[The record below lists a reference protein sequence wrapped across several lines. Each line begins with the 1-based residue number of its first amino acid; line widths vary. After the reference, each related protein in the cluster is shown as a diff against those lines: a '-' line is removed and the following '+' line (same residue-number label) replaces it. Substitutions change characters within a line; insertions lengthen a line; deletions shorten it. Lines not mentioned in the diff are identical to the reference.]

1 MKRRVT
7 SLLLVLAMLLS
18 MLPAMAFAADETT
31 TGHAITVS
39 GKTEYTTTQGAEL
52 VIKMTDLFT
61 DSEGHSM
68 TYALSG
74 DNLGDHTKLADG
86 SLHFTHPSTGTY
98 TPTITATC
106 ANDSNVTAAA
116 TLTITVNA
124 GEAGDESQYGYDETP
139 QDSVRVWVTI
149 SSDGVPI
156 VGNDE
161 GTVIS
166 HLEVNVPYFDLSL
179 YGLSDYYRYQ
189 TENGSGGY
197 VNDTIVKRPTAL
209 HLYLYMIGVYYLG
222 YTPEQVITGQAQI
235 VGEDGG
241 RGVENMRGEQAYED
255 TSLALNLTGS
265 ATSMYMQ
272 QFWGHDENLM
282 YYRNHVYPLMGPG
295 WGSTADYILLSDDDT
310 IDVAMFSNWNFWTI
324 GAFACFDQDA
334 YSVQPGKSI
343 RFSTMKYDTKSVA
356 DGGTEQTD
364 PITGL
369 TVAVYDKD
377 WTLVDTVEPTMADGS
392 YTYTFPTAG
401 TYYLLAMDP
410 NAGTSDSCYAPA
422 TAKVTVGGGEKPF
435 DPAEYYKNFD
445 FASISFDAEGT
456 DYIYNISESRMNVSH
471 YANPGE
477 KKVYTVTVPK
487 GTETVYVTYPAD
499 FETNIA
505 EYCALFD
512 ADGNVNWS
520 YYAGSD
526 YNYTVTEN
534 GDGSRTIALPAAFLM
549 EKGLY
554 IAAEDNDNSYDY
566 FNCFYFVTGD
576 NTKPGGDT
584 KIAVT
589 GVTLDQDALTVNR
602 GETAALTATVLPAN
616 ATNQKLSWQT
626 GDSKVATVSKGVV
639 TGVGE
644 GETTVTVT
652 TQDGGYTAQCTV
664 TVTDVN
670 KPAVAEDG
678 YYEIAT
684 AAQLKWF
691 ADEVNGGKPELNARL
706 TDDIDL
712 SGICSASSPWTPIG
726 DYSKNAS
733 FRGTFDGQDHK
744 ITGLYLKNNT
754 TDFSNVNN
762 YYKALF
768 GYCDGVTIKNLSVYG
783 EALASSG
790 RYIAGIAGSV
800 HAIYTHRTSIIENC
814 HSYVTMTGTP
824 TNNMLYGYAG
834 IAAAAKDTII
844 RNCSNNADITG
855 YQGYTGGIVA
865 VASNGE
871 TTIENC
877 WNTGNVHLRGWQSD
891 FRGVGGIAGRL
902 ENTATVTNCYNTGN
916 ISFFYKTQRIAQAA
930 GGIVGLVGDTRT
942 SSSTNVTLTGCYSMG
957 EISGE
962 YDDNASMGALV
973 GGSIGDKTT
982 LTAEKCFYLDGAV
995 KTSGKETTTVTV
1007 QGTAFTAEN
1016 GLLAEALGDG
1026 YIDSCPAPVLKGQNA
1041 VAHSDSNSDG
1051 KCDTCGKTMQ
1061 LQGEEMTL
1069 YGRIYGNSVNS
1080 EFTDLVGEGNGVEYT
1095 CRDVEKKN
1103 GLDVLKGVL
1112 DASGYT
1118 YIATATEIT
1127 SITDAAG
1134 VTLANGDESYGPQS
1148 AWVATVNGVSLSE
1161 MSITS
1166 LSKYVLDNINGFDG
1180 DEFVLTFTEC
1190 PKGTDGKHA
1199 DSDSDGKCDT
1209 CGKVL
1214 VEIKVPRLIE
1224 GVSPTKEDTVQV
1236 GKAYL
1241 LSELQTGKVFEG
1253 PAGERIPY
1261 TQLYYQRSTDGGE
1274 TWGERMSFSESLFGG
1289 TTIQITE
1296 LEAGTY
1302 SYRFTAST
1310 DGVHFSTDTWT
1321 LTLKVVKDAPL
1332 NFTVNVGKDY
1342 NYKTNGNVY
1351 PIIKVYPSLG
1361 WNDKGEAIPDKD
1373 NPVKLLY
1380 SNFTS
1385 TLPEGVEEYDPAKG
1399 TLVSDYN
1406 TFYLSVPAGSYYFES
1421 WGWDAEK
1428 KDYTVNLGGMPLTLP
1443 TDSNVDGGAGG
1454 GNTIY
1459 LQCNSFYVNSK
1470 KADNKSYFTADEYY
1484 IKLVCPIMGGN
1495 VTMGTPYTSGS
1506 YAYYPVMLYAAG
1518 NACLYNSYA
1527 YPTIDGYIFTQAINQ
1542 TFRASNSTG
1551 SKSMQISIKLTLTV
1565 TVPSEA
1571 VFDLFFQWN
1580 NFNTTAVETVGGW
1593 TTDSESGTKTAQF
1606 HISKSNSNYTW
1617 RLSDDTHVTEA
1628 GWLASQSANAEMS
1641 FSFAE
1646 NAPTDRLSHDF
1657 TKLGT
1662 QTMLRDEADLQINLD
1677 PTGYAA
1683 FDGTKRVRAYRHW
1696 QLINNDAGNI
1706 MIEPDFHWTVLKDGD
1721 ATVKTVNGGNT
1732 TANWA
1737 DVTAGAK
1744 DSIITVYYDSI
1755 DVNPGNYGSH
1765 GGLFPATQPNRL
1777 GVIVVG
1783 GTGVQHGTADAD
1795 VDFNM
1800 AAGVTTTRSLDW
1812 DYNYDTWFYGAN
1824 ETAPALDFAVKATG
1838 DVAVEYAFVTANA
1851 AMETVMQDYTTVTV
1865 GQDGRYTV
1873 PLADF
1878 RTLGAGKGGTVI
1890 LKMTDETG
1898 VSYRLVRVA
1907 EVTVTA
1913 ENVSNPKEAIMPGDQ
1928 VKLTFRGMYRAVN
1941 KISGVFNPTIF
1952 QPTYYSGDT
1961 KFEGTLGQYQR
1972 MDNAFITV
1980 TIPENIEFAEG
1991 SETAE
1996 VRFTDGYTYGSMY
2009 SAANPFAFL
2018 YAMTDTGT
2026 GTNFNA
2032 VTVNYYMNHYADAV
2046 VTVSRKV
2053 LFDTA
2058 LRMTDEAGTA
2068 LEGVAVTLTGPKGE
2082 TVTAGENGR
2091 YSLGYGAYTYTLIKD
2106 GYVITRGGFSLGSAD
2121 AGKLQD
2127 GVLTLTLAAMP
2138 AAGANPWDGKTK
2150 TEPQKDDSGA
2160 YRIGT
2165 AAELTWYAAS
2175 DGKTAAKLTADIEL
2189 AGFDWTPLAKLYAAF
2204 DGQGHV
2210 IHNLYINSSTYP
2222 VGVFGYLK
2230 TGASVTKLGVTG
2242 DVTCTAKSNAQA
2254 GGIAGYMESGTSITE
2269 CFSTVNVTSKKHAG
2283 GIAGYVNAS
2292 SVISDCY
2299 ATGNIATI
2307 SANECY
2313 LGGIC
2318 GSGWKE
2324 TTGAALTNCYFTGT
2338 VTGSGGTASYV
2349 GGVSCIAKEE
2359 NYTNCY
2365 YLAGTVSG
2373 ESSKYGVTGK
2383 GTAKTTDELKALALT
2398 LGDKFTADRNG
2409 VNSGYPVL
2417 AWQAEPA
2424 LPAATATVDFTA
2436 QAAGAFLLA
2445 PAKNVTV
2452 SGDLAERYGYTDT
2465 IQPEAGV
2472 SALDVL
2478 VKAHE
2483 MIFEEAF
2490 TAETKN
2496 TLLDVSAAG
2505 TTSVIFGEATMSNGF
2520 MVNHMYPHDGTPA
2533 VSGGGY
2539 NGTLLNN
2546 TLVKDSDL
2554 VEFFILQ
2561 DTSYWLDSYG
2571 WFEQNGA
2578 YTRTVTAEAGKA
2590 AELTLKSA
2598 FFMMGYT
2605 YKDLA
2610 AMIADGS
2617 ATESAKLSMVNMQTG
2632 EMTDITGAVTGE
2644 DGKVSLTFAKPGE
2657 YVITAY
2663 MPENEITENDASPLI
2678 LSLTTVTVSEPTI
2691 ILGDVNGDG
2700 KADNLDAALVYAYYN
2715 GKQELSARQQ
2725 TAADVNGDGKV
2736 DNIDAALIYA
2746 LYNGKI
2752 SAFPAGSR

>member
-1 MKRRVT
+1 M
-7 SLLLVLAMLLS
+7 
-18 MLPAMAFAADETT
+18 
-31 TGHAITVS
+31 
-39 GKTEYTTTQGAEL
+39 
-52 VIKMTDLFT
+52 
-61 DSEGHSM
+61 
-68 TYALSG
+68 
-74 DNLGDHTKLADG
+74 
-86 SLHFTHPSTGTY
+86 
-98 TPTITATC
+98 
-106 ANDSNVTAAA
+106 
-116 TLTITVNA
+116 
-124 GEAGDESQYGYDETP
+124 
-139 QDSVRVWVTI
+139 
-149 SSDGVPI
+149 
-156 VGNDE
+156 
-161 GTVIS
+161 
-166 HLEVNVPYFDLSL
+166 
-179 YGLSDYYRYQ
+179 
-189 TENGSGGY
+189 
-197 VNDTIVKRPTAL
+197 
-209 HLYLYMIGVYYLG
+209 
-222 YTPEQVITGQAQI
+222 
-235 VGEDGG
+235 
-241 RGVENMRGEQAYED
+241 
-255 TSLALNLTGS
+255 
-265 ATSMYMQ
+265 
-272 QFWGHDENLM
+272 
-282 YYRNHVYPLMGPG
+282 
-295 WGSTADYILLSDDDT
+295 
-310 IDVAMFSNWNFWTI
+310 
-324 GAFACFDQDA
+324 
-334 YSVQPGKSI
+334 
-343 RFSTMKYDTKSVA
+343 
-356 DGGTEQTD
+356 
-364 PITGL
+364 
-369 TVAVYDKD
+369 
-377 WTLVDTVEPTMADGS
+377 
-392 YTYTFPTAG
+392 
-401 TYYLLAMDP
+401 
-410 NAGTSDSCYAPA
+410 
-422 TAKVTVGGGEKPF
+422 
-435 DPAEYYKNFD
+435 
-445 FASISFDAEGT
+445 
-456 DYIYNISESRMNVSH
+456 
-471 YANPGE
+471 
-477 KKVYTVTVPK
+477 
-487 GTETVYVTYPAD
+487 
-499 FETNIA
+499 
-505 EYCALFD
+505 
-512 ADGNVNWS
+512 
-520 YYAGSD
+520 
-526 YNYTVTEN
+526 
-534 GDGSRTIALPAAFLM
+534 
-549 EKGLY
+549 
-554 IAAEDNDNSYDY
+554 
-566 FNCFYFVTGD
+566 
-576 NTKPGGDT
+576 
-584 KIAVT
+584 
-589 GVTLDQDALTVNR
+589 
-602 GETAALTATVLPAN
+602 
-616 ATNQKLSWQT
+616 
-626 GDSKVATVSKGVV
+626 
-639 TGVGE
+639 
-644 GETTVTVT
+644 
-652 TQDGGYTAQCTV
+652 
-664 TVTDVN
+664 
-670 KPAVAEDG
+670 
-678 YYEIAT
+678 
-684 AAQLKWF
+684 
-691 ADEVNGGKPELNARL
+691 
-706 TDDIDL
+706 
-712 SGICSASSPWTPIG
+712 
-726 DYSKNAS
+726 
-733 FRGTFDGQDHK
+733 
-744 ITGLYLKNNT
+744 
-754 TDFSNVNN
+754 
-762 YYKALF
+762 
-768 GYCDGVTIKNLSVYG
+768 
-783 EALASSG
+783 
-790 RYIAGIAGSV
+790 
-800 HAIYTHRTSIIENC
+800 
-814 HSYVTMTGTP
+814 
-824 TNNMLYGYAG
+824 
-834 IAAAAKDTII
+834 
-844 RNCSNNADITG
+844 
-855 YQGYTGGIVA
+855 
-865 VASNGE
+865 
-871 TTIENC
+871 
-877 WNTGNVHLRGWQSD
+877 
-891 FRGVGGIAGRL
+891 GGIAGNL
-902 ENTATVTNCYNTGN
+902 ENTATVTNCYNTGK
-916 ISFFYKTQRIAQAA
+916 ISFYYRTQRIAQAA
-930 GGIVGLVGDTRT
+930 GGIVGLVGDTST

-962 YDDNASMGALV
+962 YDDKASMGALV
-973 GGSIGDKTT
+973 GGIIGDNTT
-982 LTAEKCFYLDGAV
+982 LAAEKCFYRDGAV
-995 KTSGKETTTVTV
+995 KTSGAETTTVTV
-1007 QGTAFTAEN
+1007 QGTAFTAAD
-1016 GLLAEALGDG
+1016 GLSAEALGDA
-1026 YIDSCPAPVLKGQNA
+1026 YTDSCPAPVLSWQTA
-1041 VAHSDSNSDG
+1041 VAHS
-1051 KCDTCGKTMQ
+1051 
-1061 LQGEEMTL
+1061 
-1069 YGRIYGNSVNS
+1069 
-1080 EFTDLVGEGNGVEYT
+1080 
-1095 CRDVEKKN
+1095 
-1103 GLDVLKGVL
+1103 
-1112 DASGYT
+1112 
-1118 YIATATEIT
+1118 
-1127 SITDAAG
+1127 
-1134 VTLANGDESYGPQS
+1134 
-1148 AWVATVNGVSLSE
+1148 
-1161 MSITS
+1161 
-1166 LSKYVLDNINGFDG
+1166 
-1180 DEFVLTFTEC
+1180 
-1190 PKGTDGKHA
+1190 

-1261 TQLYYQRSTDGGE
+1261 TQLYYQRSADGGE
-1274 TWGERMSFSESLFGG
+1274 TWGERMTFSESLFGG

-1342 NYKTNGNVY
+1342 NYRTNGNVY

-1361 WNDKGEAIPDKD
+1361 WNDKGEAIPDKG
-1373 NPVKLLY
+1373 NPVTLLY

-1385 TLPEGVEEYDPAKG
+1385 TLPEGAEEYDPAKG

-1421 WGWDAEK
+1421 WGWDAEAH
-1428 KDYTVNLGGMPLTLP
+1428 DYTVNLGGMPLTLP
-1443 TDSNVDGGAGG
+1443 TDSNVDGGTGG

-1459 LQCNSFYVNSK
+1459 LQCNSFYVKSK
-1470 KADNKSYFTADEYY
+1470 KADNKSYFTAGEYY

-1527 YPTIDGYIFTQAINQ
+1527 YPTIDGYIFNQVSNQ
-1542 TFRASNSTG
+1542 TFKASNSAG
-1551 SKSMQISIKLTLTV
+1551 SKNMTISIKLTLTV

-1580 NFNTTAVETVGGW
+1580 NFNTTAVETAGGW

-1706 MIEPDFHWTVLKDGD
+1706 MVEPDFHWNVLADGD

-1800 AAGVTTTRSLDW
+1800 AAGVTTTRSMDW

-1824 ETAPALDFAVKATG
+1824 ETAPALDFAVRATG

-1865 GQDGRYTV
+1865 GQGDRYTV

-1972 MDNAFITV
+1972 MDNASITV

-2046 VTVSRKV
+2046 ITVSRKV

-2058 LRMTDEAGTA
+2058 LRMTDETGAA
-2068 LEGVAVTLTGPKGE
+2068 LDGVAVTLTGPKGE

-2121 AGKLQD
+2121 AEKLQD

-2165 AAELTWYAAS
+2165 AAELAWYAAS

-2189 AGFDWTPLAKLYAAF
+2189 AGFDWTPLKNLYAAF

-2210 IHNLYINSSTYP
+2210 IHNLYINSSSYP
-2222 VGVFGYLK
+2222 AGVFGYVK

-2254 GGIAGYMESGTSITE
+2254 GGIAGYMESDTSITE

-2307 SANECY
+2307 SANECF

-2318 GSGWKE
+2318 ASGYSYA
-2324 TTGAALTNCYFTGT
+2324 TGAALTNCYFTGT
-2338 VTGSGGTASYV
+2338 VTGSGGNASYV
-2349 GGVSCIAKEE
+2349 GGVSCNKTEAS
-2359 NYTNCY
+2359 YTNCY
-2365 YLAGTVSG
+2365 YRAGTVSG
-2373 ESSKYGVTGK
+2373 ESPKYGVTGK
-2383 GTAKTTDELKALALT
+2383 GTAKTADELKALAPT

-2409 VNSGYPVL
+2409 INSGYPVL

-2505 TTSVIFGEATMSNGF
+2505 TASVIFGEATMSNGF

-2546 TLVKDSDL
+2546 TLVKDGDL

-2578 YTRTVTAEAGKA
+2578 YTRTVTAEAGKT

-2617 ATESAKLSMVNMQTG
+2617 ATEGAKISMVNMQTG
-2632 EMTDITGAVTGE
+2632 EMTDITGAVTDKE
-2644 DGKVSLTFAKPGE
+2644 GKVSLTFAKPGE

-2691 ILGDVNGDG
+2691 ILGDVNNDG

>member
-39 GKTEYTTTQGAEL
+39 ENTSFTTTQGALLEVKMSEL
-52 VIKMTDLFT
+52 FQ
-61 DSEGHSM
+61 DSEGHDM
-68 TYALSG
+68 TYTLSEG
-74 DNLGDHTKLADG
+74 DYGTQTGIKQKDG
-86 SLHFTHPSTGTY
+86 AWELSFTNPNTGTY

-106 ANDSNVTAAA
+106 ANDSSVTAAA

-156 VGNDE
+156 IGRD
-161 GTVIS
+161 GTVLS
-166 HLEVNVPYFDLSL
+166 HLEVNVPYFDLENQ
-179 YGLSDYYRYQ
+179 GLSDFYRYG
-189 TENGSGGY
+189 TENGSGSY
-197 VNDTIVKRPTAL
+197 VNDKIIMRPTAL

-222 YTPEQVITGQAQI
+222 CTPEQVTTGQAEI
-235 VGEDGG
+235 VGADGS
-241 RGVENMRGEQAYED
+241 RGVENMLGVPAYED
-255 TSLALNLTGS
+255 TSLALNITGS

-295 WGSTADYILLSDDDT
+295 WGSTADYVLLSDDDT
-310 IDVAMFSNWNFWTI
+310 IDLAMFSNWNFWTI

-334 YSVQPGKSI
+334 YSAQPGKSI

-356 DGGTEQTD
+356 DGGTEQTE

-369 TVAVYDKD
+369 TVAVYNEN
-377 WTLVDTVEPTMADGS
+377 WEEVAVVEPITAGGSS
-392 YTYTFPTAG
+392 YTYTFATEG

-435 DPAEYYKNFD
+435 DPAEYYKDFD
-445 FASISFDAEGT
+445 FASITLDPAGT
-456 DYIYNISESRMNVSH
+456 DYIYNIAESKMHVAHFN
-471 YANPGE
+471 NPGD

-534 GDGSRTIALPAAFLM
+534 GNGSRTIALPAAFLM

-554 IAAEDNDNSYDY
+554 IAAEDNDNNYEY
-566 FNCFYFVTGD
+566 FNCFYFVTGE

-584 KIAVT
+584 TVSVT
-589 GVTLDQDALTVNR
+589 GVKLDRDALTVNR

-626 GDSKVATVSKGVV
+626 GDSTIATVNKGTV
-639 TGVGE
+639 TGIGE
-644 GETTVTVT
+644 GKTTVTVT

-691 ADEVNGGKPELNARL
+691 ADEVNGGKPALNARL

-712 SGICSASSPWTPIG
+712 SSVCSKRSPWTPIG
-726 DYSKNAS
+726 DHAS
-733 FRGTFDGQDHK
+733 NKDYRGTFDGQDHK
-744 ITGLYLKNNT
+744 ITGLYLENT
-754 TDFSNVNN
+754 GTFNSVSS
-762 YYKALF
+762 YYTGLF
-768 GYCDGVTIKNLSVYG
+768 GLCDGATVKNLSVYG
-783 EALASSG
+783 EAKAIT
-790 RYIAGIAGSV
+790 RYVAGIVGRACGVS
-800 HAIYTHRTSIIENC
+800 THRTATIENC
-814 HSYVTMTGTP
+814 HNYVTLTGEA
-824 TNNMLYGYAG
+824 TNNQIYGHAG
-834 IAAAAKDTII
+834 VVATAQDTVI
-844 RNCSNNADITG
+844 RGCSNNADITG
-855 YQGYTGGIVA
+855 YEGYTGGIVA
-865 VASNGE
+865 VASHGK
-871 TTIENC
+871 TTVENC
-877 WNTGNVHLRGWQSD
+877 WNTGKIHLHGWQSG
-891 FRGVGGIAGRL
+891 FRGVGGIAGHL
-902 ENTATVTNCYNTGN
+902 ENTATITNCYNTGN
-916 ISFFYKTQRIAQAA
+916 ISFYYRTQRIAQAA
-930 GGIVGLVGDTRT
+930 GGIVGYVGGT
-942 SSSTNVTLTGCYSMG
+942 SGTHSIALTGCYSMG
-957 EISGE
+957 EVSGE
-962 YDDNASMGALV
+962 YDDNAKLGALV
-973 GGSIGDKTT
+973 GEVATTGTT
-982 LTAEKCFYLDGAV
+982 LAVSKCFYLDSAV
-995 KTSGKETTTVTV
+995 QTSGAETTTVTV

-1026 YIDSCPAPVLKGQNA
+1026 YIDSCPAPVLKGQTA
-1041 VAHSDSNSDG
+1041 VAHS
-1051 KCDTCGKTMQ
+1051 
-1061 LQGEEMTL
+1061 
-1069 YGRIYGNSVNS
+1069 
-1080 EFTDLVGEGNGVEYT
+1080 
-1095 CRDVEKKN
+1095 
-1103 GLDVLKGVL
+1103 
-1112 DASGYT
+1112 
-1118 YIATATEIT
+1118 
-1127 SITDAAG
+1127 
-1134 VTLANGDESYGPQS
+1134 
-1148 AWVATVNGVSLSE
+1148 
-1161 MSITS
+1161 
-1166 LSKYVLDNINGFDG
+1166 
-1180 DEFVLTFTEC
+1180 
-1190 PKGTDGKHA
+1190 

-1214 VEIKVPRLIE
+1214 VEIKVPRLKE

-1253 PAGERIPY
+1253 PEGERIPY

-1274 TWGERMSFSESLFGG
+1274 TWGERMTFSESLFGG

-1332 NFTVNVGKDY
+1332 NFTVNVGRDY
-1342 NYKTNGNVY
+1342 NYSKNGNVY

-1361 WNDKGEAIPDKD
+1361 WNDKGEAIPDRD
-1373 NPVKLLY
+1373 NPVTLLY

-1385 TLPEGVEEYDPAKG
+1385 TLPEGAEAYDPAKG

-1421 WGWDAEK
+1421 WGWDAEAQ
-1428 KDYTVNLGGMPLTLP
+1428 DYTVNLGGMPLTLP

-1459 LQCNSFYVNSK
+1459 LQCNSFYVESK
-1470 KADNKSYFTADEYY
+1470 KTDNTYFTADEYY
-1484 IKLVCPIMGGN
+1484 IKLDCPIMGGSA
-1495 VTMGTPYTSGS
+1495 TMGEPYVKGNYT
-1506 YAYYPVMLYAAG
+1506 YYPTMLYAGG

-1527 YPTIDGYIFTQAINQ
+1527 YPKIEGYIFTQAINQ
-1542 TFRASNSTG
+1542 TFQASYSAG
-1551 SKSMQISIKLTLTV
+1551 RKSMKINTAVELIV
-1565 TVPSEA
+1565 TVPEKA
-1571 VFDLFFQWN
+1571 DFGLYFQWN
-1580 NFNTTAVETVGGW
+1580 NFNTTAVETIGGW
-1593 TTDSESGTKTAQF
+1593 TADSESGTKTAQF
-1606 HISKSNSNYTW
+1606 HISKSNGNYTW

-1628 GWLASQSANAEMS
+1628 GWLASQSKDAEMS

-1657 TKLGT
+1657 SKLGSVT
-1662 QTMLRDEADLQINLD
+1662 STRDEADLQINLD

-1696 QLINNDAGNI
+1696 QLINSDAGNI
-1706 MIEPDFHWTVLKDGD
+1706 MVEPDFHWTVLADGD

-1755 DVNPGNYGSH
+1755 DVNPGKYGSH
-1765 GGLFPATQPNRL
+1765 GGFYPATQPNRL

-1838 DVAVEYAFVTANA
+1838 DVTVEYAFVTANT

-1890 LKMTDETG
+1890 LKMTDDTG
-1898 VSYRLVRVA
+1898 VSYRLVRAA

-1913 ENVSNPKEAIMPGDQ
+1913 ENVSNPKEDIMPGDQ
-1928 VKLTFRGMYRAVN
+1928 VKLTWTGMYRAVN
-1941 KISGVFNPTIF
+1941 KISGVFNPTNF
-1952 QPTYYSGDT
+1952 KPTYYSGDT
-1961 KFEGTLGQYQR
+1961 KFEGSLGQYQR
-1972 MDNAFITV
+1972 MDNASITV

-2046 VTVSRKV
+2046 ITVSRKV

-2058 LRMTDEAGTA
+2058 LRITDEAGTA
-2068 LEGVAVTLTGPKGE
+2068 LEGVTVALTGPKGE

-2121 AGKLQD
+2121 AEKLQD

-2138 AAGANPWDGKTK
+2138 AAGADPWDGKTK
-2150 TEPQKDDSGA
+2150 TQPQKDDSGA

-2165 AAELTWYAAS
+2165 AAELAWYAAS

-2210 IHNLYINSSTYP
+2210 IHNLYINSSSYP
-2222 VGVFGYLK
+2222 LGLFGYVK

-2242 DVTCTAKSNAQA
+2242 DVICTAKSNAQA
-2254 GGIAGYMESGTSITE
+2254 GGIAGFMESDTSITE

-2307 SANECY
+2307 SANECF

-2318 GSGWKE
+2318 ASGYSYA
-2324 TTGAALTNCYFTGT
+2324 TGAALTNCYFTGT

-2349 GGVSCIAKEE
+2349 GGVSCNKTEAS
-2359 NYTNCY
+2359 YTNCY

-2383 GTAKTTDELKALALT
+2383 GTAKTADELKALAPT

-2409 VNSGYPVL
+2409 VNRGYPVL
-2417 AWQAEPA
+2417 AWQ
-2424 LPAATATVDFTA
+2424 LPIV
-2436 QAAGAFLLA
+2436 
-2445 PAKNVTV
+2445 
-2452 SGDLAERYGYTDT
+2452 
-2465 IQPEAGV
+2465 
-2472 SALDVL
+2472 
-2478 VKAHE
+2478 
-2483 MIFEEAF
+2483 
-2490 TAETKN
+2490 
-2496 TLLDVSAAG
+2496 
-2505 TTSVIFGEATMSNGF
+2505 
-2520 MVNHMYPHDGTPA
+2520 
-2533 VSGGGY
+2533 
-2539 NGTLLNN
+2539 
-2546 TLVKDSDL
+2546 
-2554 VEFFILQ
+2554 
-2561 DTSYWLDSYG
+2561 
-2571 WFEQNGA
+2571 
-2578 YTRTVTAEAGKA
+2578 
-2590 AELTLKSA
+2590 
-2598 FFMMGYT
+2598 
-2605 YKDLA
+2605 
-2610 AMIADGS
+2610 
-2617 ATESAKLSMVNMQTG
+2617 
-2632 EMTDITGAVTGE
+2632 
-2644 DGKVSLTFAKPGE
+2644 
-2657 YVITAY
+2657 
-2663 MPENEITENDASPLI
+2663 
-2678 LSLTTVTVSEPTI
+2678 
-2691 ILGDVNGDG
+2691 LGDVNGDG

-2715 GKQELSARQQ
+2715 GKQELSAQQ
-2725 TAADVNGDGKV
+2725 LAAADVNGDGKA
-2736 DNIDAALIYA
+2736 DNLDAALIYA
-2746 LYNGKI
+2746 FYNGKI
-2752 SAFPAGSR
+2752 TAFPAK

>member
-39 GKTEYTTTQGAEL
+39 ENTSFTTKQGAEL

-61 DSEGHSM
+61 DGGGHSM

-106 ANDSNVTAAA
+106 ANDATVTAEA
-116 TLTITVNA
+116 TLKITVEA
-124 GEAGDESQYGYDETP
+124 GEKGDESQYGYDETP

-156 VGNDE
+156 VGNE

-166 HLEVNVPYFDLSL
+166 HLEVNVPYFDLGL
-179 YGLSDYYRYQ
+179 YGLADYYRYQ

-222 YTPEQVITGQAQI
+222 YTPEEVITGQAEI
-235 VGEDGG
+235 VGANGG
-241 RGVENMRGEQAYED
+241 KGVENMLGETAYED

-310 IDVAMFSNWNFWTI
+310 IDLAMFSNWNFWTI

-392 YTYTFPTAG
+392 DYTYTFATKG

-410 NAGTSDSCYAPA
+410 SAGTSDSCYAPA
-422 TAKVTVGGGEKPF
+422 TAKVTVGGGEKTF
-435 DPAEYYKNFD
+435 DPAEYYKDFD
-445 FASISFDAEGT
+445 FASITLDPAGT
-456 DYIYNISESRMNVSH
+456 EYVYNIAASVVNVNGGMSQ
-471 YANPGE
+471 NQGE
-477 KKVYTVTVPK
+477 KKVYTVTIPAD
-487 GTETVYVTYPAD
+487 TEFVYVTYPAD
-499 FETNIA
+499 FEETIVS
-505 EYCALFD
+505 YCAFFNME
-512 ADGNVNWS
+512 GEENWS
-520 YYAGSD
+520 ISSSD
-526 YNYTVTEN
+526 FAVTEN
-534 GDGSRTIALPAAFLM
+534 EDGTHTITLPAAFCM
-549 EKGLY
+549 ENDTC
-554 IAAEDNDNSYDY
+554 IALENSAYNY
-566 FNCFYFVTGD
+566 FNSFYFVTGD

-602 GETAALTATVLPAN
+602 GETAALTATVLPVN
-616 ATNQKLSWQT
+616 ATNQKLTWQT
-626 GDSKVATVSKGVV
+626 GDRTIATVNKGTV
-639 TGVGE
+639 TGIGE

-712 SGICSASSPWTPIG
+712 SRVCSTSSPWTPIG
-726 DYSKNAS
+726 DHAS
-733 FRGTFDGQDHK
+733 NKDYRGTFDGGNHK
-744 ITGLYLKNNT
+744 ITGLYLENKGTFNNG
-754 TDFSNVNN
+754 SS
-762 YYKALF
+762 YYTGLF
-768 GYCDGVTIKNLSVYG
+768 GLCDGATVKNLSVYG
-783 EALASSG
+783 EAKAIT
-790 RYIAGIAGSV
+790 RYVAGIVGRACGVS
-800 HAIYTHRTSIIENC
+800 THRTTTIENC
-814 HSYVTMTGTP
+814 HNFVTLTGSP
-824 TNNMLYGYAG
+824 TNDQIYGHAG
-834 IAAAAKDTII
+834 VVATAQDAVI
-844 RNCSNNADITG
+844 RGCSNRADITG
-855 YQGYTGGIVA
+855 YEGYTGGVVA

-877 WNTGNVHLRGWQSD
+877 WNTGNIHLRGWQSD

-902 ENTATVTNCYNTGN
+902 ENTATVTNCYNTGK
-916 ISFFYKTQRIAQAA
+916 ISFYYRTQRIAQAA
-930 GGIVGLVGDTRT
+930 GGLVGLVGSTST

-962 YDDNASMGALV
+962 YDDNAKLGGLV
-973 GGSIGDKTT
+973 GEVATTGTT
-982 LTAEKCFYLDGAV
+982 LTVSKCFYLDGAV

-1016 GLLAEALGDG
+1016 GLLAEALGNG
-1026 YIDSCPAPVLKGQNA
+1026 YIDSCPAPVLKGQTA
-1041 VAHSDSNSDG
+1041 VAHS
-1051 KCDTCGKTMQ
+1051 
-1061 LQGEEMTL
+1061 
-1069 YGRIYGNSVNS
+1069 
-1080 EFTDLVGEGNGVEYT
+1080 
-1095 CRDVEKKN
+1095 
-1103 GLDVLKGVL
+1103 
-1112 DASGYT
+1112 
-1118 YIATATEIT
+1118 
-1127 SITDAAG
+1127 
-1134 VTLANGDESYGPQS
+1134 
-1148 AWVATVNGVSLSE
+1148 
-1161 MSITS
+1161 
-1166 LSKYVLDNINGFDG
+1166 
-1180 DEFVLTFTEC
+1180 
-1190 PKGTDGKHA
+1190 

-1253 PAGERIPY
+1253 PEGERIPY
-1261 TQLYYQRSTDGGE
+1261 TQLYYQRSADGGE
-1274 TWGERMSFSESLFGG
+1274 TWGERMTFSESLFGG

-1302 SYRFTAST
+1302 IYRFTAST

-1321 LTLKVVKDAPL
+1321 LTLTVEKNPMM
-1332 NFTVNVGKDY
+1332 NFSFYVGKDY
-1342 NYKTNGNVY
+1342 TGGY
-1351 PIIKVYPSLG
+1351 PIIK
-1361 WNDKGEAIPDKD
+1361 
-1373 NPVKLLY
+1373 LY
-1380 SNFTS
+1380 SVATDAAGNETLGEEITGCFRYSDFTA
-1385 TLPEGVEEYDPAKG
+1385 TLPEGTEEYDPAQG
-1399 TLVSDYN
+1399 TLVENYQMFYAPLRAGRYAYRAFAKN
-1406 TFYLSVPAGSYYFES
+1406 TDTGEYDVA
-1421 WGWDAEK
+1421 
-1428 KDYTVNLGGMPLTLP
+1428 LGGMIVDLP
-1443 TDSNVDGGAGG
+1443 TDGNVDGNAGG
-1454 GNTIY
+1454 GTSIY
-1459 LQCNSFYVNSK
+1459 LQCNSFYVSSK
-1470 KADNKSYFTADEYY
+1470 KADNKSYFTAKDYH
-1484 IKLVCPIMGGN
+1484 VRVDCPIMKTSCVMGDPYVKGN
-1495 VTMGTPYTSGS
+1495 YT
-1506 YAYYPVMLYAAG
+1506 YYPTMLYAGG

-1527 YPTIDGYIFTQAINQ
+1527 YPDIDGYIFTQAINQ
-1542 TFRASNSTG
+1542 TFQASYFAGTKN
-1551 SKSMQISIKLTLTV
+1551 LTINTAVELTV
-1565 TVPSEA
+1565 TVPEKA
-1571 VFDLFFQWN
+1571 DFGLYFQWN
-1580 NFNTTAVETVGGW
+1580 NFNTTEVEPVGKTEDYDGW
-1593 TTDSESGTKTAQF
+1593 SYKEGTKKATYQ
-1606 HISKSNSNYTW
+1606 ISKSNGNYTW

-1628 GWLASQSANAEMS
+1628 GWLASQSKDAEMS

-1657 TKLGT
+1657 TKLGSAT
-1662 QTMLRDEADLQINLD
+1662 STRDEADLQINLD

-1800 AAGVTTTRSLDW
+1800 AAGVTTTRSMDW

-1824 ETAPALDFAVKATG
+1824 ETAPALDFAVRATG
-1838 DVAVEYAFVTANA
+1838 DVTVEYAFVTANA

-1873 PLADF
+1873 PLAGF

-1898 VSYRLVRVA
+1898 VSYRLIRVA
-1907 EVTVTA
+1907 EVTFTA

-1941 KISGVFNPTIF
+1941 KISGVFNPTTF
-1952 QPTYYSGDT
+1952 QPTYYSGGT
-1961 KFEGTLGQYQR
+1961 KHEGTLGQYQR
-1972 MDNAFITV
+1972 MDNASITV

-2046 VTVSRKV
+2046 ITVSRKV

-2121 AGKLQD
+2121 AEKLQD

-2165 AAELTWYAAS
+2165 AAELAWYAAS

-2210 IHNLYINSSTYP
+2210 IHNLYINSSSYP
-2222 VGVFGYLK
+2222 VGLFGYVK

-2242 DVTCTAKSNAQA
+2242 DVICTAKSNAQA
-2254 GGIAGYMESGTSITE
+2254 GSIAGFMESDTSITE
-2269 CFSTVNVTSKKHAG
+2269 CFSKVNVTSKKHGG

-2338 VTGSGGTASYV
+2338 VTGSGGNASYV
-2349 GGVSCIAKEE
+2349 GGVSCNKTEAS
-2359 NYTNCY
+2359 YTNCY

-2373 ESSKYGVTGK
+2373 ESPKYGVTGK
-2383 GTAKTTDELKALALT
+2383 GTAKTADELKALAPT

-2490 TAETKN
+2490 TAEAKN

-2546 TLVKDSDL
+2546 TLVKDGDL

-2617 ATESAKLSMVNMQTG
+2617 ATESAKLSTVNMQTG

-2700 KADNLDAALVYAYYN
+2700 KADNQDAALVYAYYN
-2715 GKQELSARQQ
+2715 GRQAFSAQQ
-2725 TAADVNGDGKV
+2725 LAAADVNGDGKV
-2736 DNIDAALIYA
+2736 DNQDAALIYA
-2746 LYNGKI
+2746 YYNGKI
-2752 SAFPAGSR
+2752 TAFPAASK

>member
-18 MLPAMAFAADETT
+18 MLPAMAFAADGTT

-39 GKTEYTTTQGAEL
+39 ENTSFTTKQGAEL

-61 DSEGHSM
+61 DGEGHSM

-106 ANDSNVTAAA
+106 ASDATVTAEA
-116 TLTITVNA
+116 TLKITVEA
-124 GEAGDESQYGYDETP
+124 GEKGDERQYGYDETP
-139 QDSVRVWVTI
+139 QDSVKVWVTI

-156 VGNDE
+156 VGNE

-166 HLEVNVPYFDLSL
+166 HLEVNVPYFDLGL
-179 YGLSDYYRYQ
+179 YGLDDYYRYQ
-189 TENGSGGY
+189 TENGSGSY
-197 VNDTIVKRPTAL
+197 VDTEIVRRPTAL

-222 YTPEQVITGQAQI
+222 YTPEEVITGQAQI
-235 VGEDGG
+235 VGADGS
-241 RGVENMRGEQAYED
+241 RGVENMRGEPAYED

-392 YTYTFPTAG
+392 DYTYTFATEG

-445 FASISFDAEGT
+445 FASITLNSAGT
-456 DYIYNISESRMNVSH
+456 EYVYNIAASQMYVKH
-471 YANPGE
+471 FANPGE
-477 KKVYTVTVPK
+477 KKGYTVTVPK

-512 ADGNVNWS
+512 ADGNVSWS

-526 YNYTVTEN
+526 YQYTVTEN

-554 IAAEDNDNSYDY
+554 IAAEDNDNSYEY

-589 GVTLDQDALTVNR
+589 GVKLDQNALTVNR

-626 GDSKVATVSKGVV
+626 GDRTIATVNKGTV
-639 TGVGE
+639 TGIGE

-652 TQDGGYTAQCTV
+652 TQDGGHTAQCTV

-691 ADEVNGGKPELNARL
+691 ADEVNGGSNALNARL

-712 SGICSASSPWTPIG
+712 SSVCSASSPWTPIG

-865 VASNGE
+865 DASNG
-871 TTIENC
+871 TVTIENC

-902 ENTATVTNCYNTGN
+902 ENTATVTNCYNTGK
-916 ISFFYKTQRIAQAA
+916 ISFYYRTQRIAQAA
-930 GGIVGLVGDTRT
+930 GGLVGLVGGTRT

-973 GGSIGDKTT
+973 GGIIGDNTT
-982 LTAEKCFYLDGAV
+982 LAAEKCFYLDGAV

-1007 QGTAFTAEN
+1007 RGTAFTAEN

-1080 EFTDLVGEGNGVEYT
+1080 EFTDLAGEGNGVEYT

-1199 DSDSDGKCDT
+1199 DGDNDGKCDT

-1261 TQLYYQRSTDGGE
+1261 TQLYYQRSADGGK
-1274 TWGERMSFSESLFGG
+1274 TWGERMTFSESLFGG

-1302 SYRFTAST
+1302 SYRFTASM

-1321 LTLKVVKDAPL
+1321 LTLTVEKNPMM
-1332 NFTVNVGKDY
+1332 NFSFYVGKDY
-1342 NYKTNGNVY
+1342 TGGY
-1351 PIIKVYPSLG
+1351 PIIK
-1361 WNDKGEAIPDKD
+1361 
-1373 NPVKLLY
+1373 LY
-1380 SNFTS
+1380 SVATDAAGNETLGEEITGCFRYSDFTA
-1385 TLPEGVEEYDPAKG
+1385 TLPEGTEEYDPAQG
-1399 TLVSDYN
+1399 TLVENYQM
-1406 TFYLSVPAGSYYFES
+1406 FYAPLRAGRYAYRAFAKNADTGEY
-1421 WGWDAEK
+1421 DVA
-1428 KDYTVNLGGMPLTLP
+1428 LGGMIVDLP
-1443 TDSNVDGGAGG
+1443 TDGNVDGNAGG
-1454 GNTIY
+1454 GTSIY
-1459 LQCNSFYVNSK
+1459 LQCNSFYVSSK
-1470 KADNKSYFTADEYY
+1470 KADNKSYFTAKDYH
-1484 IKLVCPIMGGN
+1484 VRVDCPIMKTSCVMGDPYVKGN
-1495 VTMGTPYTSGS
+1495 YT
-1506 YAYYPVMLYAAG
+1506 YYPTMLYAGG

-1527 YPTIDGYIFTQAINQ
+1527 YPDIDGYIFTQAINQ
-1542 TFRASNSTG
+1542 TFGAGYFAGTKN
-1551 SKSMQISIKLTLTV
+1551 LTINTAVELTV
-1565 TVPSEA
+1565 TVPEEA
-1571 VFDLFFQWN
+1571 DFGLYFQWN
-1580 NFNTTAVETVGGW
+1580 NFNTTEVEPMDKTEDYDGW
-1593 TTDSESGTKTAQF
+1593 SYKEGTKKATYQ
-1606 HISKSNSNYTW
+1606 ISKSNGNYTW

-1628 GWLASQSANAEMS
+1628 GWLASQSKDAEMS

-1706 MIEPDFHWTVLKDGD
+1706 MVEPDFHWNVLADGD

-1824 ETAPALDFAVKATG
+1824 ETAPALDFAVRATG

-1907 EVTVTA
+1907 EVTFTA
-1913 ENVSNPKEAIMPGDQ
+1913 ENVSNPKEAIMPGDE

-1952 QPTYYSGDT
+1952 KPTYYSGDT
-1961 KFEGTLGQYQR
+1961 KFEGSLGQYQR

-2018 YAMTDTGT
+2018 YTMTDTGT

-2058 LRMTDEAGTA
+2058 LRMTDETGAA

-2082 TVTAGENGR
+2082 AVTAGENGR

-2121 AGKLQD
+2121 AEKLQD

-2165 AAELTWYAAS
+2165 AAELAWYAAS

-2189 AGFDWTPLAKLYAAF
+2189 AGFDWTPLKYLYAAF

-2210 IHNLYINSSTYP
+2210 IRNLYINSSSYP
-2222 VGVFGYLK
+2222 AGVFGYLK

-2254 GGIAGYMESGTSITE
+2254 GGIAGYMESDTSITE

-2283 GIAGYVNAS
+2283 GIAGYVANNA
-2292 SVISDCY
+2292 VISDCY

-2307 SANECY
+2307 SANECF

-2318 GSGWKE
+2318 ASGYSYA
-2324 TTGAALTNCYFTGT
+2324 TGAALTNCYFTGT

-2349 GGVSCIAKEE
+2349 GGVSCNKTEAS
-2359 NYTNCY
+2359 YTNCY

-2383 GTAKTTDELKALALT
+2383 GTAKTADELKALALT

-2409 VNSGYPVL
+2409 VNRGYPVL
-2417 AWQAEPA
+2417 AWQ
-2424 LPAATATVDFTA
+2424 LPIV
-2436 QAAGAFLLA
+2436 
-2445 PAKNVTV
+2445 
-2452 SGDLAERYGYTDT
+2452 
-2465 IQPEAGV
+2465 
-2472 SALDVL
+2472 
-2478 VKAHE
+2478 
-2483 MIFEEAF
+2483 
-2490 TAETKN
+2490 
-2496 TLLDVSAAG
+2496 
-2505 TTSVIFGEATMSNGF
+2505 
-2520 MVNHMYPHDGTPA
+2520 
-2533 VSGGGY
+2533 
-2539 NGTLLNN
+2539 
-2546 TLVKDSDL
+2546 
-2554 VEFFILQ
+2554 
-2561 DTSYWLDSYG
+2561 
-2571 WFEQNGA
+2571 
-2578 YTRTVTAEAGKA
+2578 
-2590 AELTLKSA
+2590 
-2598 FFMMGYT
+2598 
-2605 YKDLA
+2605 
-2610 AMIADGS
+2610 
-2617 ATESAKLSMVNMQTG
+2617 
-2632 EMTDITGAVTGE
+2632 
-2644 DGKVSLTFAKPGE
+2644 
-2657 YVITAY
+2657 
-2663 MPENEITENDASPLI
+2663 
-2678 LSLTTVTVSEPTI
+2678 
-2691 ILGDVNGDG
+2691 LGDVNNDG

-2725 TAADVNGDGKV
+2725 TAADVNGDGKA
-2736 DNIDAALIYA
+2736 DNLDAALIYA
-2746 LYNGKI
+2746 FYNGKI
-2752 SAFPAGSR
+2752 TAFPAASK

>member
-39 GKTEYTTTQGAEL
+39 ENTSFTTKQGAEL

-61 DSEGHSM
+61 DGGGHSM

-74 DNLGDHTKLADG
+74 DNLGDHTKIAEG
-86 SLHFTHPSTGTY
+86 SLHFTNPNMGEY
-98 TPTITATC
+98 KPTITATC
-106 ANDSNVTAAA
+106 TEGTTESV
-116 TLTITVNA
+116 TLTITVGA
-124 GEAGDESQYGYDETP
+124 GEKGDERQYGYNETP

-156 VGNDE
+156 RGNE

-166 HLEVNVPYFDLSL
+166 HLEVNVPYFDLGL
-179 YGLSDYYRYQ
+179 YGLDDFYRYH
-189 TENGSGGY
+189 TEGGSGSY
-197 VNDTIVKRPTAL
+197 VDDQVVKRPTAL

-222 YTPEQVITGQAQI
+222 YTPEQVTTGQAEI
-235 VGEDGG
+235 VGAKGG
-241 RGVENMRGEQAYED
+241 KGVENMRGDPAYED

-282 YYRNHVYPLMGPG
+282 YYRNHVYPLMSAG
-295 WGSTADYILLSDDDT
+295 WGSTADYVLLSDDDT
-310 IDVAMFSNWNFWTI
+310 IDLAMFSNWSFWQY
-324 GAFACFDQDA
+324 GAFACFDLDE
-334 YSVQPGKSI
+334 YSVQPGNSI
-343 RFSTMKYDTKSVA
+343 TFSTMKYDTKSVA

-369 TVAVYDKD
+369 TVAVYDEN
-377 WTLVDTVEPTMADGS
+377 WTLVETVEPTMADGS
-392 YTYTFPTAG
+392 DYTYTFAKEG

-435 DPAEYYKNFD
+435 DPAEYYKAFD
-445 FASISFDAEGT
+445 FASITLDPEGT
-456 DYIYNISESRMNVSH
+456 DYIYNIAESKMHVAHFN
-471 YANPGE
+471 NPGD

-499 FETNIA
+499 FDQNILA
-505 EYCALFD
+505 YCALVNE
-512 ADGNVNWS
+512 ADGSVSWD
-520 YYAGSD
+520 YHAGSD
-526 YNYTVTEN
+526 YEYTVTEN
-534 GDGSRTIALPAAFLM
+534 GDGSHTIALPAAFLM
-549 EKGLY
+549 QNNLI
-554 IAAEDNDNSYDY
+554 IAAENDNNYDY

-589 GVTLDQDALTVNR
+589 GVTLDQGTLTVNR
-602 GETAALTATVLPAN
+602 GETAALTATVLPVN
-616 ATNQKLSWQT
+616 ATNQKLTWQT
-626 GDSKVATVSKGVV
+626 GDRTIATVNNKGTV
-639 TGVGE
+639 TGIGE

-670 KPAVAEDG
+670 KPAVAEGG

-691 ADEVNGGKPELNARL
+691 ADEVNGGSAALNARL
-706 TDDIDL
+706 VRDIDL
-712 SGICSASSPWTPIG
+712 SGICSEISPWTPIG
-726 DYSKNAS
+726 DHAS
-733 FRGTFDGQDHK
+733 NKDYRGTFDGGNHK
-744 ITGLYLKNNT
+744 ITGLYLENKGTFNNG
-754 TDFSNVNN
+754 SS
-762 YYKALF
+762 YYTGLF
-768 GYCDGVTIKNLSVYG
+768 GLCDGATVKNLSVYG
-783 EALASSG
+783 EAKAIT
-790 RYIAGIAGSV
+790 RYVAGIVGRACGVS
-800 HAIYTHRTSIIENC
+800 THRTTTIENC
-814 HSYVTMTGTP
+814 HNFVTLTGSP
-824 TNNMLYGYAG
+824 TNDQIYGHAG
-834 IAAAAKDTII
+834 VVATAQDAVI
-844 RNCSNNADITG
+844 RGCSNRADITG
-855 YQGYTGGIVA
+855 YEGYTGGIVA
-865 VASNGE
+865 VASYGE

-877 WNTGNVHLRGWQSD
+877 WNTGNIHLRGWQSD
-891 FRGVGGIAGRL
+891 FRGVGGIAGCL

-930 GGIVGLVGDTRT
+930 GGIVGLVGDTST

-962 YDDNASMGALV
+962 YDDKASMGALV
-973 GGSIGDKTT
+973 GGIIGDNTT
-982 LTAEKCFYLDGAV
+982 LAAEKCFYRDGAV
-995 KTSGKETTTVTV
+995 KTSGAETTTVTV

-1026 YIDSCPAPVLKGQNA
+1026 YIDGCPAPVLKGQNA
-1041 VAHSDSNSDG
+1041 VAHSDSN
-1051 KCDTCGKTMQ
+1051 
-1061 LQGEEMTL
+1061 
-1069 YGRIYGNSVNS
+1069 
-1080 EFTDLVGEGNGVEYT
+1080 
-1095 CRDVEKKN
+1095 
-1103 GLDVLKGVL
+1103 
-1112 DASGYT
+1112 
-1118 YIATATEIT
+1118 
-1127 SITDAAG
+1127 
-1134 VTLANGDESYGPQS
+1134 
-1148 AWVATVNGVSLSE
+1148 
-1161 MSITS
+1161 
-1166 LSKYVLDNINGFDG
+1166 
-1180 DEFVLTFTEC
+1180 
-1190 PKGTDGKHA
+1190 
-1199 DSDSDGKCDT
+1199 SDGKCDT

-1261 TQLYYQRSTDGGE
+1261 TQLYYQRSADGGE
-1274 TWGERMSFSESLFGG
+1274 TWGERMTFSESLFGG

-1296 LEAGTY
+1296 LKAGTY
-1302 SYRFTAST
+1302 LYRFTAST

-1342 NYKTNGNVY
+1342 NYRTNGNVY

-1361 WNDKGEAIPDKD
+1361 WNDKGEAIPDKG
-1373 NPVKLLY
+1373 NPVTLLY

-1385 TLPEGVEEYDPAKG
+1385 TLPEGAEVYDPAKG

-1421 WGWDAEK
+1421 WGWDAEAQ
-1428 KDYTVNLGGMPLTLP
+1428 DYTVNLGGMPLTLP

-1542 TFRASNSTG
+1542 TFQASNSAGT
-1551 SKSMQISIKLTLTV
+1551 KPMTINTAVELTV
-1565 TVPSEA
+1565 TVPEEA
-1571 VFDLFFQWN
+1571 DFGLYFQWN
-1580 NFNTTAVETVGGW
+1580 NFNTTEVEPMDKTEDYDGW
-1593 TTDSESGTKTAQF
+1593 FHSDGTKKATYQ
-1606 HISKSNSNYTW
+1606 ISKSNGNYTW

-1628 GWLASQSANAEMS
+1628 GWLASQSKDAEMS

-1646 NAPTDRLSHDF
+1646 NAPTDRLSRDF
-1657 TKLGT
+1657 SKLGSVT
-1662 QTMLRDEADLQINLD
+1662 STRDEADLQINLD

-1706 MIEPDFHWTVLKDGD
+1706 MVEPDFHWNVLADGD

-1824 ETAPALDFAVKATG
+1824 ETAPALDFAVRATG
-1838 DVAVEYAFVTANA
+1838 DVTVEYAFVTANA
-1851 AMETVMQDYTTVTV
+1851 AMETVMQDYTTVV
-1865 GQDGRYTV
+1865 GQNGRYTV

-1952 QPTYYSGDT
+1952 KPTYYSGGT
-1961 KFEGTLGQYQR
+1961 KHEGTLGQYQR
-1972 MDNAFITV
+1972 MDNASITV

-2068 LEGVAVTLTGPKGE
+2068 LEGVTVTLTGPKGE

-2121 AGKLQD
+2121 AEKLQD

-2165 AAELTWYAAS
+2165 AAELAWYAAS

-2210 IHNLYINSSTYP
+2210 IRNLYINSSSYP
-2222 VGVFGYLK
+2222 AGVFGYLK

-2254 GGIAGYMESGTSITE
+2254 GGIAGYMESDTSITE

-2338 VTGSGGTASYV
+2338 VTGSGGNASYV
-2349 GGVSCIAKEE
+2349 GGVSCNKTEAS
-2359 NYTNCY
+2359 YTNCY

-2373 ESSKYGVTGK
+2373 ESPKYGVTGK
-2383 GTAKTTDELKALALT
+2383 GTAKTADELKALALT

-2409 VNSGYPVL
+2409 INSGYPVL
-2417 AWQAEPA
+2417 AWQ
-2424 LPAATATVDFTA
+2424 LPIV
-2436 QAAGAFLLA
+2436 
-2445 PAKNVTV
+2445 
-2452 SGDLAERYGYTDT
+2452 
-2465 IQPEAGV
+2465 
-2472 SALDVL
+2472 
-2478 VKAHE
+2478 
-2483 MIFEEAF
+2483 
-2490 TAETKN
+2490 
-2496 TLLDVSAAG
+2496 
-2505 TTSVIFGEATMSNGF
+2505 
-2520 MVNHMYPHDGTPA
+2520 
-2533 VSGGGY
+2533 
-2539 NGTLLNN
+2539 
-2546 TLVKDSDL
+2546 
-2554 VEFFILQ
+2554 
-2561 DTSYWLDSYG
+2561 
-2571 WFEQNGA
+2571 
-2578 YTRTVTAEAGKA
+2578 
-2590 AELTLKSA
+2590 
-2598 FFMMGYT
+2598 
-2605 YKDLA
+2605 
-2610 AMIADGS
+2610 
-2617 ATESAKLSMVNMQTG
+2617 
-2632 EMTDITGAVTGE
+2632 
-2644 DGKVSLTFAKPGE
+2644 
-2657 YVITAY
+2657 
-2663 MPENEITENDASPLI
+2663 
-2678 LSLTTVTVSEPTI
+2678 
-2691 ILGDVNGDG
+2691 LGDVNGDG

-2725 TAADVNGDGKV
+2725 TAADVNGDGKA
-2736 DNIDAALIYA
+2736 DNLDAALIYA
-2746 LYNGKI
+2746 FYNGKI
-2752 SAFPAGSR
+2752 TAFPAK

>member
-61 DSEGHSM
+61 DGEGHSM

-86 SLHFTHPSTGTY
+86 SLHFTHPSMGTY

-106 ANDSNVTAAA
+106 ASDATVTAEA
-116 TLTITVNA
+116 TLKITVEA
-124 GEAGDESQYGYDETP
+124 GEKGDESQYGYDETP

-156 VGNDE
+156 IGHD
-161 GTVIS
+161 GTVLS
-166 HLEVNVPYFDLSL
+166 HLEVNVPYFDLENQ
-179 YGLSDYYRYQ
+179 GLEEFYRYG
-189 TENGSGGY
+189 TENGSGSY
-197 VNDTIVKRPTAL
+197 VNNTIIKRPTAL

-222 YTPEQVITGQAQI
+222 LEPEQVTTGEVKI
-235 VGEDGG
+235 FGHDGVGDG
-241 RGVENMRGEQAYED
+241 VWNMRGEPAYED

-334 YSVQPGKSI
+334 YSVQPGNSI

-356 DGGTEQTD
+356 DGGTEQTE

-369 TVAVYDKD
+369 TVAVYDENWK
-377 WTLVDTVEPTMADGS
+377 WVDDVAPSETDGSS

-435 DPAEYYKNFD
+435 DPAEYYKDFD
-445 FASISFDAEGT
+445 FASITLNPAGT
-456 DYIYNISESRMNVSH
+456 EYVYNIAASQMYVKH
-471 YANPGE
+471 FANPGE

-554 IAAEDNDNSYDY
+554 IAAEDNDNSYEY

-602 GETAALTATVLPAN
+602 GETAALTATVLPVN
-616 ATNQKLSWQT
+616 ATNQKLTWQT
-626 GDSKVATVSKGVV
+626 GDSTVATVKNGTV

-644 GETTVTVT
+644 GKTTVTVT

-670 KPAVAEDG
+670 KPTVAEDG

-712 SGICSASSPWTPIG
+712 SGICSEGSPWTPIG
-726 DYSKNAS
+726 DQASNKNY
-733 FRGTFDGQDHK
+733 RGTFDGQNHK
-744 ITGLYLKNNT
+744 ITGLYLENT
-754 TDFSNVNN
+754 GTFNSVSS
-762 YYKALF
+762 YYTGLF
-768 GYCDGVTIKNLSVYG
+768 GLCDGATVKNLSVYG
-783 EALASSG
+783 EAKAIT
-790 RYIAGIAGSV
+790 RYVAGIVGRACGVS
-800 HAIYTHRTSIIENC
+800 THRTATIENC
-814 HSYVTMTGTP
+814 HNFVTLTGEP
-824 TNNMLYGYAG
+824 TNDQIYGHAG
-834 IAAAAKDTII
+834 VVATAQDAVI
-844 RNCSNNADITG
+844 RGCSNQADITG
-855 YQGYTGGIVA
+855 YEGYTGGIVA
-865 VASNGE
+865 VASHGE

-877 WNTGNVHLRGWQSD
+877 WNTGKIHLRGWQSD

-930 GGIVGLVGDTRT
+930 GGIVGLAGSTST

-973 GGSIGDKTT
+973 GGIIGDKTT
-982 LTAEKCFYLDGAV
+982 LAAEKCFYRDGAV

-1026 YIDSCPAPVLKGQNA
+1026 YTDSCPAPVLKGQTA
-1041 VAHSDSNSDG
+1041 AAHSDSNSDG

-1080 EFTDLVGEGNGVEYT
+1080 EFTDLAGEGNGVEYT

-1199 DSDSDGKCDT
+1199 DSNSDGKCDT
-1209 CGKVL
+1209 CGKTL
-1214 VEIKVPRLIE
+1214 IKVPRLME
-1224 GVSPTKEDTVQV
+1224 GVSSTKEDTVQV

-1253 PAGERIPY
+1253 PEGERIPY
-1261 TQLYYQRSTDGGE
+1261 TQLYYQRSADGGE

-1296 LEAGTY
+1296 LKAGTY
-1302 SYRFTAST
+1302 LYRFTAST

-1321 LTLKVVKDAPL
+1321 LTLTVEKNPMM
-1332 NFTVNVGKDY
+1332 NFSFYVGKDY
-1342 NYKTNGNVY
+1342 TGGY
-1351 PIIKVYPSLG
+1351 PIIK
-1361 WNDKGEAIPDKD
+1361 
-1373 NPVKLLY
+1373 LY
-1380 SNFTS
+1380 SVATDAAGNETLGEEITGCFRYSDFTA
-1385 TLPEGVEEYDPAKG
+1385 TLPEGTEEYDPAQG
-1399 TLVSDYN
+1399 TLVENYQM
-1406 TFYLSVPAGSYYFES
+1406 FYAPLRAGRYAYRAFAKNADTGEY
-1421 WGWDAEK
+1421 DVA
-1428 KDYTVNLGGMPLTLP
+1428 LGGMIVDLP
-1443 TDSNVDGGAGG
+1443 TDGNVDGNAGG
-1454 GNTIY
+1454 GTSIY
-1459 LQCNSFYVNSK
+1459 LQCNSFYVSSK
-1470 KADNKSYFTADEYY
+1470 KADNKSYFTAKDYH
-1484 IKLVCPIMGGN
+1484 VRVDCPIMKTSCVMGDPYVKGN
-1495 VTMGTPYTSGS
+1495 YT
-1506 YAYYPVMLYAAG
+1506 YYPTMLYAGG

-1527 YPTIDGYIFTQAINQ
+1527 YPDIDGYIFTQAINQ
-1542 TFRASNSTG
+1542 TFQASYFAGTKN
-1551 SKSMQISIKLTLTV
+1551 LTINTAVELTV
-1565 TVPSEA
+1565 TVPEEA
-1571 VFDLFFQWN
+1571 DFGLYFQWN
-1580 NFNTTAVETVGGW
+1580 NFNTTEVEPVGKTEDYDGW
-1593 TTDSESGTKTAQF
+1593 SYKEGTKKATYQ
-1606 HISKSNSNYTW
+1606 ISKSNGNYTW

-1628 GWLASQSANAEMS
+1628 GWLASQSKDAEMS

-1706 MIEPDFHWTVLKDGD
+1706 MIEPDFHWNVLADGD

-1824 ETAPALDFAVKATG
+1824 ETAPALDFAVRATG
-1838 DVAVEYAFVTANA
+1838 DVAVEYAFVTANT

-1913 ENVSNPKEAIMPGDQ
+1913 ENVSNPKEDIMPGDQ

-1952 QPTYYSGDT
+1952 KPTYYSGDT
-1961 KFEGTLGQYQR
+1961 KFEGSLGQYQR
-1972 MDNAFITV
+1972 MDNASITV

-2046 VTVSRKV
+2046 ITVSRKV

-2058 LRMTDEAGTA
+2058 LRMTDEAGAA

-2091 YSLGYGAYTYTLIKD
+2091 YSLGYGTYTYTLIKD

-2121 AGKLQD
+2121 AEKLQD

-2165 AAELTWYAAS
+2165 AAELAWYAAS
-2175 DGKTAAKLTADIEL
+2175 DGRTAAKLTADIEL
-2189 AGFDWTPLAKLYAAF
+2189 AGFEWTPLAKLYAAF

-2210 IHNLYINSSTYP
+2210 IHNLYINSSSYP
-2222 VGVFGYLK
+2222 AGVFGYVK

-2242 DVTCTAKSNAQA
+2242 DVICTAKSNAQA
-2254 GGIAGYMESGTSITE
+2254 GGIAGYMESDTSITE
-2269 CFSTVNVTSKKHAG
+2269 CFSAVNVTSKKHAG

-2307 SANECY
+2307 SANECF

-2318 GSGWKE
+2318 ASGYSYA
-2324 TTGAALTNCYFTGT
+2324 TGAALTNCYFTGT

-2349 GGVSCIAKEE
+2349 GGVSCNKTEAS
-2359 NYTNCY
+2359 YTNCY

-2383 GTAKTTDELKALALT
+2383 GTAKTADELKALAPT

-2417 AWQAEPA
+2417 AWQ
-2424 LPAATATVDFTA
+2424 LPIV
-2436 QAAGAFLLA
+2436 
-2445 PAKNVTV
+2445 
-2452 SGDLAERYGYTDT
+2452 
-2465 IQPEAGV
+2465 
-2472 SALDVL
+2472 
-2478 VKAHE
+2478 
-2483 MIFEEAF
+2483 
-2490 TAETKN
+2490 
-2496 TLLDVSAAG
+2496 
-2505 TTSVIFGEATMSNGF
+2505 
-2520 MVNHMYPHDGTPA
+2520 
-2533 VSGGGY
+2533 
-2539 NGTLLNN
+2539 
-2546 TLVKDSDL
+2546 
-2554 VEFFILQ
+2554 
-2561 DTSYWLDSYG
+2561 
-2571 WFEQNGA
+2571 
-2578 YTRTVTAEAGKA
+2578 
-2590 AELTLKSA
+2590 
-2598 FFMMGYT
+2598 
-2605 YKDLA
+2605 
-2610 AMIADGS
+2610 
-2617 ATESAKLSMVNMQTG
+2617 
-2632 EMTDITGAVTGE
+2632 
-2644 DGKVSLTFAKPGE
+2644 
-2657 YVITAY
+2657 
-2663 MPENEITENDASPLI
+2663 
-2678 LSLTTVTVSEPTI
+2678 
-2691 ILGDVNGDG
+2691 LGDVNGDG

-2715 GKQELSARQQ
+2715 GRQAFSAQQ
-2725 TAADVNGDGKV
+2725 LAAADVNGDGKV
-2736 DNIDAALIYA
+2736 DNQDAALIYA
-2746 LYNGKI
+2746 YYNGKI
-2752 SAFPAGSR
+2752 TAFPAASK

>member
-39 GKTEYTTTQGAEL
+39 ENTSFTTKQGAEL

-61 DSEGHSM
+61 DGEGHSM

-74 DNLGDHTKLADG
+74 DNLGDHTKITEGKLY
-86 SLHFTHPSTGTY
+86 FTNPNTGDY
-98 TPTITATC
+98 TAKITAAC
-106 ANDSNVTAAA
+106 ASDATVTAEA
-116 TLTITVNA
+116 TLKITVEA
-124 GEAGDESQYGYDETP
+124 GEKGDESQYGYDETP

-149 SSDGVPI
+149 SSDGIPI
-156 VGNDE
+156 IGNE

-166 HLEVNVPYFDLSL
+166 HLEVNVPYFDLGL
-179 YGLSDYYRYQ
+179 YGLSDYYRYG
-189 TENGSGGY
+189 TENGSGSY

-222 YTPEQVITGQAQI
+222 YTPEQVTTGQAEI
-235 VGEDGG
+235 VGANGG
-241 RGVENMRGEQAYED
+241 RGVENMRGETAYED
-255 TSLALNLTGS
+255 DQLALTLTGS

-282 YYRNHVYPLMGPG
+282 YYRNHVYPLMSAG
-295 WGSTADYILLSDDDT
+295 WGSTADYVLLSDDDT
-310 IDVAMFSNWNFWTI
+310 IDLAMFSNWSFWSDG

-356 DGGTEQTD
+356 DGGTEQTE

-369 TVAVYDKD
+369 TVAVYAKD

-392 YTYTFPTAG
+392 DYTYTFATEG

-410 NAGTSDSCYAPA
+410 NAGTSDARKAPA

-435 DPAEYYKNFD
+435 DPAEYYKAFD
-445 FASISFDAEGT
+445 FASITLDPEGT

-471 YANPGE
+471 YENPGE

-499 FETNIA
+499 FEINIA

-554 IAAEDNDNSYDY
+554 IAAEDNDNSYEY

-589 GVTLDQDALTVNR
+589 GVKLDRDALTVNR
-602 GETAALTATVLPAN
+602 GETAALTATVLPVN

-626 GDSKVATVSKGVV
+626 GDRTIATVNKGTV
-639 TGVGE
+639 TGIGE

-691 ADEVNGGKPELNARL
+691 ADEVNGGSAALNARL
-706 TDDIDL
+706 VRDIDL

-865 VASNGE
+865 DASNG
-871 TTIENC
+871 TVTIENC

-930 GGIVGLVGDTRT
+930 GGLVGLVGGTRT

-973 GGSIGDKTT
+973 GGIIGDNTT
-982 LTAEKCFYLDGAV
+982 LAAEKCFYLDGAV
-995 KTSGKETTTVTV
+995 KTSGAETTTVTV

-1016 GLLAEALGDG
+1016 GLLAEALGNG
-1026 YIDSCPAPVLKGQNA
+1026 YIDSCPAPVLKGQTA
-1041 VAHSDSNSDG
+1041 VAHSDSN
-1051 KCDTCGKTMQ
+1051 
-1061 LQGEEMTL
+1061 
-1069 YGRIYGNSVNS
+1069 
-1080 EFTDLVGEGNGVEYT
+1080 
-1095 CRDVEKKN
+1095 
-1103 GLDVLKGVL
+1103 
-1112 DASGYT
+1112 
-1118 YIATATEIT
+1118 
-1127 SITDAAG
+1127 
-1134 VTLANGDESYGPQS
+1134 
-1148 AWVATVNGVSLSE
+1148 
-1161 MSITS
+1161 
-1166 LSKYVLDNINGFDG
+1166 
-1180 DEFVLTFTEC
+1180 
-1190 PKGTDGKHA
+1190 
-1199 DSDSDGKCDT
+1199 SDGKCDT

-1274 TWGERMSFSESLFGG
+1274 TWGERMTFSESLFGG

-1302 SYRFTAST
+1302 LYRFTAST

-1342 NYKTNGNVY
+1342 NYRTNGNVY

-1361 WNDKGEAIPDKD
+1361 WNEKGEAIPDKR
-1373 NPVKLLY
+1373 NPVTLLY

-1385 TLPEGVEEYDPAKG
+1385 TLPEGAEEYDPAKG

-1421 WGWDAEK
+1421 WGWDAEAQ
-1428 KDYTVNLGGMPLTLP
+1428 DYTVNLGGMPLTLP
-1443 TDSNVDGGAGG
+1443 TDSNVDGGTGG

-1542 TFRASNSTG
+1542 TFQAGYFAGTKN
-1551 SKSMQISIKLTLTV
+1551 LTINTAVELTV
-1565 TVPSEA
+1565 TVPEEA
-1571 VFDLFFQWN
+1571 DFGLYFQWN
-1580 NFNTTAVETVGGW
+1580 NFNTTEVEPMDKTEDYDGW
-1593 TTDSESGTKTAQF
+1593 FHSDGTKKATYQ
-1606 HISKSNSNYTW
+1606 ISKGNGNYTW
-1617 RLSDDTHVTEA
+1617 RLSDDKHVTEA
-1628 GWLASQSANAEMS
+1628 GWLASQSKDAEMS

-1706 MIEPDFHWTVLKDGD
+1706 MVEPDFHWIVLKDGD

-1824 ETAPALDFAVKATG
+1824 ETAPALDFAVRATG

-1851 AMETVMQDYTTVTV
+1851 AMETVMQDYTTVTA
-1865 GQDGRYTV
+1865 GEDGRYTV
-1873 PLADF
+1873 SLADF

-1952 QPTYYSGDT
+1952 KPTYYSGGT
-1961 KFEGTLGQYQR
+1961 KHEGTLGQYQR
-1972 MDNAFITV
+1972 MDNASITV

-2058 LRMTDEAGTA
+2058 LTVTDENGTA

-2082 TVTAGENGR
+2082 TVTAGENGC

-2121 AGKLQD
+2121 AEKLQD

-2138 AAGANPWDGKTK
+2138 AAGADPWDGKTK

-2165 AAELTWYAAS
+2165 AAELAWYAAS

-2210 IHNLYINSSTYP
+2210 IRNLYINSSSYP
-2222 VGVFGYLK
+2222 AGVFGYLK

-2242 DVTCTAKSNAQA
+2242 DVICTAKSNAQA
-2254 GGIAGYMESGTSITE
+2254 GGIAGYMDSDTSITE
-2269 CFSTVNVTSKKHAG
+2269 CFSKVNVTSKKHAG

-2307 SANECY
+2307 SANECF

-2318 GSGWKE
+2318 ASGYSYA
-2324 TTGAALTNCYFTGT
+2324 TGAALTNCYFTGT
-2338 VTGSGGTASYV
+2338 VTGSGGIASYV
-2349 GGVSCIAKEE
+2349 GGVSCNKTEAS
-2359 NYTNCY
+2359 YTNCY

-2383 GTAKTTDELKALALT
+2383 GTAKTADELKALAPT

-2417 AWQAEPA
+2417 AWQ
-2424 LPAATATVDFTA
+2424 LPIV
-2436 QAAGAFLLA
+2436 
-2445 PAKNVTV
+2445 
-2452 SGDLAERYGYTDT
+2452 
-2465 IQPEAGV
+2465 
-2472 SALDVL
+2472 
-2478 VKAHE
+2478 
-2483 MIFEEAF
+2483 
-2490 TAETKN
+2490 
-2496 TLLDVSAAG
+2496 
-2505 TTSVIFGEATMSNGF
+2505 
-2520 MVNHMYPHDGTPA
+2520 
-2533 VSGGGY
+2533 
-2539 NGTLLNN
+2539 
-2546 TLVKDSDL
+2546 
-2554 VEFFILQ
+2554 
-2561 DTSYWLDSYG
+2561 
-2571 WFEQNGA
+2571 
-2578 YTRTVTAEAGKA
+2578 
-2590 AELTLKSA
+2590 
-2598 FFMMGYT
+2598 
-2605 YKDLA
+2605 
-2610 AMIADGS
+2610 
-2617 ATESAKLSMVNMQTG
+2617 
-2632 EMTDITGAVTGE
+2632 
-2644 DGKVSLTFAKPGE
+2644 
-2657 YVITAY
+2657 
-2663 MPENEITENDASPLI
+2663 
-2678 LSLTTVTVSEPTI
+2678 
-2691 ILGDVNGDG
+2691 LGDVNGDG
-2700 KADNLDAALVYAYYN
+2700 KVDNLDAALVYAYYN

-2725 TAADVNGDGKV
+2725 TAADVNGDGKA
-2736 DNIDAALIYA
+2736 DNLDAALIYA
-2746 LYNGKI
+2746 FYNGKI
-2752 SAFPAGSR
+2752 TAFPAK

>member
-106 ANDSNVTAAA
+106 ANDATVTAEA
-116 TLTITVNA
+116 TLKITVEA
-124 GEAGDESQYGYDETP
+124 GEKGDESQYGYDETP

-156 VGNDE
+156 VGNE

-166 HLEVNVPYFDLSL
+166 HLEVNVPYFDLDL
-179 YGLSDYYRYQ
+179 YGLSDYYRYG
-189 TENGSGGY
+189 TENGSGSY
-197 VNDTIVKRPTAL
+197 VNDTIVRRPTAL

-222 YTPEQVITGQAQI
+222 YTPEQVTTGQAEI
-235 VGEDGG
+235 VGADGS
-241 RGVENMRGEQAYED
+241 RGVENMRRDTAYED
-255 TSLALNLTGS
+255 DKLALNLTGS

-310 IDVAMFSNWNFWTI
+310 IDLAMFSNWNFWTI

-356 DGGTEQTD
+356 DGGTEQTE

-392 YTYTFPTAG
+392 DYTYTFATEG

-410 NAGTSDSCYAPA
+410 NAGTSDARKAPA

-435 DPAEYYKNFD
+435 DPAEYYKAFD
-445 FASISFDAEGT
+445 FASITLDPEGT
-456 DYIYNISESRMNVSH
+456 EYVYNIAESQMYVEHFQS
-471 YANPGE
+471 AGD

-487 GTETVYVTYPAD
+487 GTKTVYVTYPAD
-499 FETNIA
+499 FDKTI
-505 EYCALFD
+505 LD
-512 ADGNVNWS
+512 
-520 YYAGSD
+520 
-526 YNYTVTEN
+526 YTVTFNESGSVVGYSVDGYAVTQN
-534 GDGSRTIALPAAFLM
+534 DDGSTTIAVPTQYAL
-549 EKGLY
+549 EEQLY
-554 IAAEDNDNSYDY
+554 IAAECSDGYDY

-589 GVTLDQDALTVNR
+589 GVKLDQNALAVNR
-602 GETAALTATVLPAN
+602 GETAALTATVLPVN

-626 GDSKVATVSKGVV
+626 DNSAIATVKNGTV
-639 TGVGE
+639 TGIGE

-712 SGICSASSPWTPIG
+712 SSVCSASSPWTPIG

-877 WNTGNVHLRGWQSD
+877 WNTGNIHLRGWQTE

-930 GGIVGLVGDTRT
+930 GGIVGLVGGT
-942 SSSTNVTLTGCYSMG
+942 SGTHSIALTGCYSMG

-973 GGSIGDKTT
+973 GGIIGDKTT
-982 LTAEKCFYLDGAV
+982 LAAEKCFYLDGAV
-995 KTSGKETTTVTV
+995 QTSGKETTTVTV
-1007 QGTAFTAEN
+1007 RGTAFTAEN
-1016 GLLAEALGDG
+1016 GLLAEALGNG
-1026 YIDSCPAPVLKGQNA
+1026 YIDSCPAPVLNGQTA

-1080 EFTDLVGEGNGVEYT
+1080 EFTDLAGEGNGVEYT

-1199 DSDSDGKCDT
+1199 DGDSDGKCDT

-1274 TWGERMSFSESLFGG
+1274 TWGERMTFSESLFGG

-1321 LTLKVVKDAPL
+1321 LTLTVEKNPMM
-1332 NFTVNVGKDY
+1332 NFSFYVGKDY
-1342 NYKTNGNVY
+1342 TGGY
-1351 PIIKVYPSLG
+1351 PIIK
-1361 WNDKGEAIPDKD
+1361 
-1373 NPVKLLY
+1373 LY
-1380 SNFTS
+1380 SVATDAAGNETLGEEITGCFRYSDFTA
-1385 TLPEGVEEYDPAKG
+1385 TLPEGTEEYDPAQG
-1399 TLVSDYN
+1399 TLVENYQM
-1406 TFYLSVPAGSYYFES
+1406 FYAPLRAGRYAYRAFAKNADTGEY
-1421 WGWDAEK
+1421 DVA
-1428 KDYTVNLGGMPLTLP
+1428 LGGMILDLP
-1443 TDSNVDGGAGG
+1443 TDGNVDGNAGG
-1454 GNTIY
+1454 GTSIY
-1459 LQCNSFYVNSK
+1459 LQCNSFYVSSK
-1470 KADNKSYFTADEYY
+1470 KADNKSYFTAKDYH
-1484 IKLVCPIMGGN
+1484 VRVDCPIMKTSCVMGDPYVKGN
-1495 VTMGTPYTSGS
+1495 YT
-1506 YAYYPVMLYAAG
+1506 YYPTMLYAGG

-1527 YPTIDGYIFTQAINQ
+1527 YPDIDGYIFTQAINQ
-1542 TFRASNSTG
+1542 TFQASYFAGTKN
-1551 SKSMQISIKLTLTV
+1551 LTINTAVELTV
-1565 TVPSEA
+1565 TVPEEA
-1571 VFDLFFQWN
+1571 DFGLYFQWN
-1580 NFNTTAVETVGGW
+1580 NFNTTEVEPMDKTEDYDGW
-1593 TTDSESGTKTAQF
+1593 FHSDGTKKATYQ
-1606 HISKSNSNYTW
+1606 ISKGNGNYTW

-1628 GWLASQSANAEMS
+1628 GWLASQSKDAEMS

-1706 MIEPDFHWTVLKDGD
+1706 MVEPDFHWNVLADGD

-1783 GTGVQHGTADAD
+1783 GTGVQPGTADAD

-1824 ETAPALDFAVKATG
+1824 ETAPALDFAVRATG

-1952 QPTYYSGDT
+1952 KPTYYSGDT
-1961 KFEGTLGQYQR
+1961 KFEGSLGQYQR
-1972 MDNAFITV
+1972 MDNASITV

-2058 LRMTDEAGTA
+2058 LRITDEGGTA

-2121 AGKLQD
+2121 AEKLQD

-2165 AAELTWYAAS
+2165 AAELAWYAAS

-2189 AGFDWTPLAKLYAAF
+2189 AGFDWTPLKKLYAAF

-2210 IHNLYINSSTYP
+2210 IHNLYINSSSYP
-2222 VGVFGYLK
+2222 VGVFGYVK

-2242 DVTCTAKSNAQA
+2242 DVICTAKSNAQA
-2254 GGIAGYMESGTSITE
+2254 GGIAGYMESDTSITE

-2307 SANECY
+2307 SANECF

-2318 GSGWKE
+2318 ASGYSYA
-2324 TTGAALTNCYFTGT
+2324 TGAALTNCYFTGT

-2349 GGVSCIAKEE
+2349 GGVSCNKTEAS
-2359 NYTNCY
+2359 YTNCY

-2383 GTAKTTDELKALALT
+2383 GTAKTADELKALAPT

-2417 AWQAEPA
+2417 AWQ
-2424 LPAATATVDFTA
+2424 LPIV
-2436 QAAGAFLLA
+2436 
-2445 PAKNVTV
+2445 
-2452 SGDLAERYGYTDT
+2452 
-2465 IQPEAGV
+2465 
-2472 SALDVL
+2472 
-2478 VKAHE
+2478 
-2483 MIFEEAF
+2483 
-2490 TAETKN
+2490 
-2496 TLLDVSAAG
+2496 
-2505 TTSVIFGEATMSNGF
+2505 
-2520 MVNHMYPHDGTPA
+2520 
-2533 VSGGGY
+2533 
-2539 NGTLLNN
+2539 
-2546 TLVKDSDL
+2546 
-2554 VEFFILQ
+2554 
-2561 DTSYWLDSYG
+2561 
-2571 WFEQNGA
+2571 
-2578 YTRTVTAEAGKA
+2578 
-2590 AELTLKSA
+2590 
-2598 FFMMGYT
+2598 
-2605 YKDLA
+2605 
-2610 AMIADGS
+2610 
-2617 ATESAKLSMVNMQTG
+2617 
-2632 EMTDITGAVTGE
+2632 
-2644 DGKVSLTFAKPGE
+2644 
-2657 YVITAY
+2657 
-2663 MPENEITENDASPLI
+2663 
-2678 LSLTTVTVSEPTI
+2678 
-2691 ILGDVNGDG
+2691 LGDVNGDG

-2725 TAADVNGDGKV
+2725 TAADVNGDGKA
-2736 DNIDAALIYA
+2736 DNLDAALIYA
-2746 LYNGKI
+2746 FYNGKI
-2752 SAFPAGSR
+2752 TAFPAK

>member
-39 GKTEYTTTQGAEL
+39 ENTSFTTKQGAEL

-61 DSEGHSM
+61 DGEGHSM

-106 ANDSNVTAAA
+106 ASDATVTAEA
-116 TLTITVNA
+116 TLKITVEA
-124 GEAGDESQYGYDETP
+124 GEKGDESQYGYDETP

-156 VGNDE
+156 VGNE

-166 HLEVNVPYFDLSL
+166 HLEVNVPYFDLGL
-179 YGLSDYYRYQ
+179 YGLADYYRYQ
-189 TENGSGGY
+189 TENGSGSY

-222 YTPEQVITGQAQI
+222 YTPEEVITGQAEI
-235 VGEDGG
+235 VGANGG
-241 RGVENMRGEQAYED
+241 KGVENMLGETAYED

-602 GETAALTATVLPAN
+602 GETAALTATVLPVN
-616 ATNQKLSWQT
+616 ATNQKLTWQT
-626 GDSKVATVSKGVV
+626 GDRTIATVNKGTV
-639 TGVGE
+639 TGIGE

-712 SGICSASSPWTPIG
+712 SRVCSTSSPWTPIG

-800 HAIYTHRTSIIENC
+800 HAIYTHRTATIENC
-814 HSYVTMTGTP
+814 HNFVTLTGSP
-824 TNNMLYGYAG
+824 TNDQIYGHAG
-834 IAAAAKDTII
+834 VVATAQDAVI
-844 RNCSNNADITG
+844 RGCSNQADITG
-855 YQGYTGGIVA
+855 YEGYTGGIVA
-865 VASNGE
+865 VASHGE

-916 ISFFYKTQRIAQAA
+916 ISFYYRTQRIAQAA
-930 GGIVGLVGDTRT
+930 GGLVGFVGGIRT

-962 YDDNASMGALV
+962 YDDNASMGGLV
-973 GGSIGDKTT
+973 GEVATTGTT
-982 LTAEKCFYLDGAV
+982 LTVSKCFYLDGAV
-995 KTSGKETTTVTV
+995 KTSGAETTTVTV
-1007 QGTAFTAEN
+1007 RGTAFTAEN
-1016 GLLAEALGDG
+1016 GLLAEALGNG
-1026 YIDSCPAPVLKGQNA
+1026 YIDSCPAPVLNGQTA

-1080 EFTDLVGEGNGVEYT
+1080 EFTDLAGEGNGVEYT

-1199 DSDSDGKCDT
+1199 DGDSDGKCDT

-1214 VEIKVPRLIE
+1214 AEIKVPRLIE

-1253 PAGERIPY
+1253 PEGERIPY
-1261 TQLYYQRSTDGGE
+1261 TQLYYQRSADGGE
-1274 TWGERMSFSESLFGG
+1274 TWGERMTFSESLFGG

-1302 SYRFTAST
+1302 SYRFTASM

-1321 LTLKVVKDAPL
+1321 LTLTVEKNPMM
-1332 NFTVNVGKDY
+1332 NFSFYVGKDY
-1342 NYKTNGNVY
+1342 TGGY
-1351 PIIKVYPSLG
+1351 PIIK
-1361 WNDKGEAIPDKD
+1361 
-1373 NPVKLLY
+1373 LY
-1380 SNFTS
+1380 SVATDAAGNETLGEEITGCFRYSDFTA
-1385 TLPEGVEEYDPAKG
+1385 TLPEGTEEYDPAQG
-1399 TLVSDYN
+1399 TLVENYQMFYAPLRAGRYAYRAFAKN
-1406 TFYLSVPAGSYYFES
+1406 TDTGEYDVA
-1421 WGWDAEK
+1421 
-1428 KDYTVNLGGMPLTLP
+1428 LGGMIVDLP
-1443 TDSNVDGGAGG
+1443 TDGNVDGNAGG
-1454 GNTIY
+1454 GTSIY
-1459 LQCNSFYVNSK
+1459 LQCNSFYVSSK
-1470 KADNKSYFTADEYY
+1470 KADNKSYFTAKDYH
-1484 IKLVCPIMGGN
+1484 VRVDCPIMKTSCVMGDPYVKGN
-1495 VTMGTPYTSGS
+1495 YT
-1506 YAYYPVMLYAAG
+1506 YYPTMLYAGG

-1527 YPTIDGYIFTQAINQ
+1527 YPDIDGYIFTQAINQ
-1542 TFRASNSTG
+1542 TFGAGYFAGTKN
-1551 SKSMQISIKLTLTV
+1551 LTINTAVELTV
-1565 TVPSEA
+1565 TVPEEA
-1571 VFDLFFQWN
+1571 DFGLYFQWN
-1580 NFNTTAVETVGGW
+1580 NFNTTEVEPMDKTEDYDGW
-1593 TTDSESGTKTAQF
+1593 FHSDGTKKATYQ
-1606 HISKSNSNYTW
+1606 ISKGNSNYTW

-1628 GWLASQSANAEMS
+1628 GWLASQSKDAEMS

-1683 FDGTKRVRAYRHW
+1683 FEGTKRVRAYRHW
-1696 QLINNDAGNI
+1696 QLINSDPGNI
-1706 MIEPDFHWTVLKDGD
+1706 MVEPDFHWNVLADGD

-1838 DVAVEYAFVTANA
+1838 DVTVEYAFVTANA
-1851 AMETVMQDYTTVTV
+1851 AMETVMQDYTTVV

-1952 QPTYYSGDT
+1952 KPTYYSGDT

-1972 MDNAFITV
+1972 MDNASITV

-2058 LRMTDEAGTA
+2058 LCITDEAGTA

-2121 AGKLQD
+2121 AEKLQD

-2165 AAELTWYAAS
+2165 AAELAWYAAS

-2210 IHNLYINSSTYP
+2210 IHNLYINSSSYP
-2222 VGVFGYLK
+2222 VGLFGYVK

-2242 DVTCTAKSNAQA
+2242 DVICTAKSNAQA
-2254 GGIAGYMESGTSITE
+2254 GGIAGYMESDTSITE
-2269 CFSTVNVTSKKHAG
+2269 CFSAVNVTSKKHAG
-2283 GIAGYVNAS
+2283 GIAGYVANNA
-2292 SVISDCY
+2292 VISDCY

-2318 GSGWKE
+2318 ASGYSN
-2324 TTGAALTNCYFTGT
+2324 TVGATISRCYFTGT
-2338 VTGSGGTASYV
+2338 VTGSGGTASYI

-2373 ESSKYGVTGK
+2373 ESPKYGVTGK
-2383 GTAKTTDELKALALT
+2383 GTAKTTDELKALAPT

-2409 VNSGYPVL
+2409 VNRGYPVL
-2417 AWQAEPA
+2417 AWQ
-2424 LPAATATVDFTA
+2424 LPIV
-2436 QAAGAFLLA
+2436 
-2445 PAKNVTV
+2445 
-2452 SGDLAERYGYTDT
+2452 
-2465 IQPEAGV
+2465 
-2472 SALDVL
+2472 
-2478 VKAHE
+2478 
-2483 MIFEEAF
+2483 
-2490 TAETKN
+2490 
-2496 TLLDVSAAG
+2496 
-2505 TTSVIFGEATMSNGF
+2505 
-2520 MVNHMYPHDGTPA
+2520 
-2533 VSGGGY
+2533 
-2539 NGTLLNN
+2539 
-2546 TLVKDSDL
+2546 
-2554 VEFFILQ
+2554 
-2561 DTSYWLDSYG
+2561 
-2571 WFEQNGA
+2571 
-2578 YTRTVTAEAGKA
+2578 
-2590 AELTLKSA
+2590 
-2598 FFMMGYT
+2598 
-2605 YKDLA
+2605 
-2610 AMIADGS
+2610 
-2617 ATESAKLSMVNMQTG
+2617 
-2632 EMTDITGAVTGE
+2632 
-2644 DGKVSLTFAKPGE
+2644 
-2657 YVITAY
+2657 
-2663 MPENEITENDASPLI
+2663 
-2678 LSLTTVTVSEPTI
+2678 
-2691 ILGDVNGDG
+2691 LGDVNGDG

-2715 GKQELSARQQ
+2715 GRQAFSAQQ
-2725 TAADVNGDGKV
+2725 LAAADVNGDGKV
-2736 DNIDAALIYA
+2736 DNQDAALIYA

>member
-39 GKTEYTTTQGAEL
+39 ENTSFTTKQGAEL
-52 VIKMTDLFT
+52 VIEMTDLFT
-61 DSEGHSM
+61 DGEGHSM

-74 DNLGDHTKLADG
+74 DNLGDHTKITEGKLY
-86 SLHFTHPSTGTY
+86 FTNPNTGDY
-98 TPTITATC
+98 TAKITAAC
-106 ANDSNVTAAA
+106 ASDATVTAEA
-116 TLTITVNA
+116 TLKITVEA
-124 GEAGDESQYGYDETP
+124 GEKGDESQYGYDETP

-156 VGNDE
+156 VGHD
-161 GTVIS
+161 GTVLS
-166 HLEVNVPYFDLSL
+166 HLEVNVPYFDLENQ
-179 YGLSDYYRYQ
+179 GLEEFYRYG
-189 TENGSGGY
+189 TENGSGSY
-197 VNDTIVKRPTAL
+197 VNDKIIMRPTAL

-222 YTPEQVITGQAQI
+222 CTPEQVTTGEVKI
-235 VGEDGG
+235 FGHDGVGDG
-241 RGVENMRGEQAYED
+241 VWNMRGESAYED

-282 YYRNHVYPLMGPG
+282 YYRNHVYPLMSAG
-295 WGSTADYILLSDDDT
+295 WGSTADYVLLSDDDT
-310 IDVAMFSNWNFWTI
+310 IDLAMFSNWSFWSDG
-324 GAFACFDQDA
+324 GAFACFDLDE
-334 YSVQPGKSI
+334 YSAQPGNSI

-356 DGGTEQTD
+356 DGGTEQTE

-377 WTLVDTVEPTMADGS
+377 WKLVEETVEPTMADGS
-392 YTYTFPTAG
+392 DYTYTFATEG

-410 NAGTSDSCYAPA
+410 NAGTSDARKAPA

-435 DPAEYYKNFD
+435 DPAEYYKDFD

-456 DYIYNISESRMNVSH
+456 DYIYHISESRMNVSH
-471 YANPGE
+471 FANPGE

-487 GTETVYVTYPAD
+487 GTKTVYVTYPAD
-499 FETNIA
+499 FDKTI
-505 EYCALFD
+505 LD
-512 ADGNVNWS
+512 
-520 YYAGSD
+520 
-526 YNYTVTEN
+526 YTVTFNESGSVVGYSVDGYAVTQN
-534 GDGSRTIALPAAFLM
+534 DDGSTTIAVPTQYAL
-549 EKGLY
+549 EEQLY
-554 IAAEDNDNSYDY
+554 IAAECSDGYDY

-589 GVTLDQDALTVNR
+589 GVKLDQNALTVNR
-602 GETAALTATVLPAN
+602 GETAALTATVLPVN

-626 GDSKVATVSKGVV
+626 GDRTIATVNNKGTV
-639 TGVGE
+639 TGIGE

-652 TQDGGYTAQCTV
+652 TQDGGHTAQCTV

-691 ADEVNGGKPELNARL
+691 ADEVNGDSAALNARL
-706 TDDIDL
+706 VRDIDL
-712 SGICSASSPWTPIG
+712 SSICSERSPWTPIG

-865 VASNGE
+865 DASNG
-871 TTIENC
+871 TVTIENC

-891 FRGVGGIAGRL
+891 FRGVGGIAGCL

-930 GGIVGLVGDTRT
+930 GGIVGLVGDTST

-962 YDDNASMGALV
+962 YDDKASMGALV
-973 GGSIGDKTT
+973 GGIIGDNTT
-982 LTAEKCFYLDGAV
+982 LAAEKCFYLDGAV

-1007 QGTAFTAEN
+1007 RGTAFTAAD
-1016 GLLAEALGDG
+1016 GLSAEALGDG
-1026 YIDSCPAPVLKGQNA
+1026 YTDSCPAPVLSWQ
-1041 VAHSDSNSDG
+1041 
-1051 KCDTCGKTMQ
+1051 
-1061 LQGEEMTL
+1061 
-1069 YGRIYGNSVNS
+1069 
-1080 EFTDLVGEGNGVEYT
+1080 
-1095 CRDVEKKN
+1095 
-1103 GLDVLKGVL
+1103 
-1112 DASGYT
+1112 
-1118 YIATATEIT
+1118 TAAE
-1127 SITDAAG
+1127 
-1134 VTLANGDESYGPQS
+1134 
-1148 AWVATVNGVSLSE
+1148 
-1161 MSITS
+1161 
-1166 LSKYVLDNINGFDG
+1166 
-1180 DEFVLTFTEC
+1180 
-1190 PKGTDGKHA
+1190 HA
-1199 DSDSDGKCDT
+1199 DSDNDGKCDT

-1241 LSELQTGKVFEG
+1241 LSELQTGRVFEG
-1253 PAGERIPY
+1253 PEGERIPY
-1261 TQLYYQRSTDGGE
+1261 TQLYYQRSADGGE
-1274 TWGERMSFSESLFGG
+1274 TWGERTSFSESLFGG

-1302 SYRFTAST
+1302 LYRFTASM
-1310 DGVHFSTDTWT
+1310 DGVHFSTDTWM
-1321 LTLKVVKDAPL
+1321 LTLNVVKDAPL
-1332 NFTVNVGKDY
+1332 NFTVNVGRDY
-1342 NYKTNGNVY
+1342 NYSNNGNIY

-1361 WNDKGEAIPDKD
+1361 WNDKGEAIPDRD
-1373 NPVKLLY
+1373 NPVTLLY
-1380 SNFTS
+1380 SDFTS
-1385 TLPEGVEEYDPAKG
+1385 TLPEGTEEYDPAKG
-1399 TLVSDYN
+1399 TLVNNYN
-1406 TFYLSVPAGSYYFES
+1406 TFYISVPAGDYYFES
-1421 WGWDAEK
+1421 WGWDAEAQ
-1428 KDYTVNLGGMPLTLP
+1428 DYTVNLGGMPLTLP

-1454 GNTIY
+1454 GGTLY
-1459 LQCNSFYVNSK
+1459 LQCNSYYVTSK
-1470 KADNKSYFTADEYY
+1470 KADNTSYFTADEYY
-1484 IKLVCPIMGGN
+1484 VKLVCPIMGGSA
-1495 VTMGTPYTSGS
+1495 TMGEPYVKGNYT
-1506 YAYYPVMLYAAG
+1506 YYPTMLYAGG

-1527 YPTIDGYIFTQAINQ
+1527 YPDLDGYIFTQLINQ
-1542 TFRASNSTG
+1542 TFQASYSAGTKAMTINTAVE
-1551 SKSMQISIKLTLTV
+1551 LTV
-1565 TVPSEA
+1565 TVPEDA
-1571 VFDLFFQWN
+1571 DFGLYFQWN

-1593 TTDSESGTKTAQF
+1593 TADSESGTKTAQF
-1606 HISKSNSNYTW
+1606 HISKSNGNYTW
-1617 RLSDDTHVTEA
+1617 RLSDDAHVTEA
-1628 GWLASQSANAEMS
+1628 GWLASQSKDAEMS

-1646 NAPTDRLSHDF
+1646 NAPTDRHSHDF
-1657 TKLGT
+1657 SKLGSVT
-1662 QTMLRDEADLQINLD
+1662 STRDEADLQINLD

-1696 QLINNDAGNI
+1696 QLINSDAANI
-1706 MIEPDFHWTVLKDGD
+1706 MVEPDFHWTVLADGD

-1737 DVTAGAK
+1737 DVTPGEK
-1744 DSIITVYYDSI
+1744 DSIITVYYDSV
-1755 DVNPGNYGSH
+1755 DVNPGKYGSH
-1765 GGLFPATQPNRL
+1765 GGFYPATQPNRL

-1824 ETAPALDFAVKATG
+1824 ETAPVLDFAVKATG
-1838 DVAVEYAFVTANA
+1838 DVTVESAFVTANA
-1851 AMETVMQDYTTVTV
+1851 AMETVMQDYTTVTA
-1865 GQDGRYTV
+1865 GEDGRYTV
-1873 PLADF
+1873 SLANF
-1878 RTLGAGKGGTVI
+1878 RALGEGKGGTVI

-1907 EVTVTA
+1907 EVTFTA

-1952 QPTYYSGDT
+1952 KPTYYSGDT
-1961 KFEGTLGQYQR
+1961 KHEGTLGQYQR
-1972 MDNAFITV
+1972 MDNASITV

-2018 YAMTDTGT
+2018 YTMTDTGT

-2053 LFDTA
+2053 LYDTA

-2068 LEGVAVTLTGPKGE
+2068 LEGVTVTLTGPKGE
-2082 TVTAGENGR
+2082 PVTAGENGR

-2121 AGKLQD
+2121 AEKLQD

-2138 AAGANPWDGKTK
+2138 AAGANPWDGKTT

-2165 AAELTWYAAS
+2165 AAELAWYAAS

-2189 AGFDWTPLAKLYAAF
+2189 AGFEWTPLAKLYAAF

-2210 IHNLYINSSTYP
+2210 IRNLYINSSSYP
-2222 VGVFGYLK
+2222 AGVFGYLK

-2242 DVTCTAKSNAQA
+2242 DVICTAKSNAQA
-2254 GGIAGYMESGTSITE
+2254 GGIAGYMESDTSITE

-2307 SANECY
+2307 SANECF

-2318 GSGWKE
+2318 ASGYSYA
-2324 TTGAALTNCYFTGT
+2324 TGAALTNCYFTGT
-2338 VTGSGGTASYV
+2338 VTGSGGIASYV
-2349 GGVSCIAKEE
+2349 GGVSCNKTEAS
-2359 NYTNCY
+2359 YTNCY

-2383 GTAKTTDELKALALT
+2383 GTAKTADELKALAPT

-2409 VNSGYPVL
+2409 VNNGYPVL

-2546 TLVKDSDL
+2546 TLVKDGDL

-2561 DTSYWLDSYG
+2561 DTGYWLDSYG

-2578 YTRTVTAEAGKA
+2578 YTRTVTAEAGKT
-2590 AELTLKSA
+2590 AELTFKSA
-2598 FFMMGYT
+2598 YFMMGYT

-2691 ILGDVNGDG
+2691 ILGDVNNDG

-2715 GKQELSARQQ
+2715 GKQELSARQLA
-2725 TAADVNGDGKV
+2725 AADVNGDGKV
-2736 DNIDAALIYA
+2736 DNQDAALIYA

>member
-39 GKTEYTTTQGAEL
+39 ENTSFTTKQGAEL

-61 DSEGHSM
+61 DGEGHSM

-74 DNLGDHTKLADG
+74 DNLGGHTKLADG

-156 VGNDE
+156 IGHD
-161 GTVIS
+161 GTVLS
-166 HLEVNVPYFDLSL
+166 HLEVNVPYFDLENQ
-179 YGLSDYYRYQ
+179 GLEEFYRYG
-189 TENGSGGY
+189 TENGSGSY
-197 VNDTIVKRPTAL
+197 VNNTIIKRPTAL

-222 YTPEQVITGQAQI
+222 LEPEQVTTGEVKI
-235 VGEDGG
+235 FGHDGVGDG
-241 RGVENMRGEQAYED
+241 VWNMRGELAYED

-282 YYRNHVYPLMGPG
+282 YYRNHVYPLMSAG
-295 WGSTADYILLSDDDT
+295 WGSTADYVLLSDDDT
-310 IDVAMFSNWNFWTI
+310 IDLAMFSNWSFWSDG

-356 DGGTEQTD
+356 DGGTEQTE

-369 TVAVYDKD
+369 TVAVYNEN
-377 WTLVDTVEPTMADGS
+377 WEEVAVVEPITAGGSS
-392 YTYTFPTAG
+392 YTYTFATEG

-410 NAGTSDSCYAPA
+410 NAGTSDARKAPA

-435 DPAEYYKNFD
+435 DPAEYYKAFD
-445 FASISFDAEGT
+445 FASITLDPEGT
-456 DYIYNISESRMNVSH
+456 EYVYNIAESQMYVEHFQS
-471 YANPGE
+471 AGD

-487 GTETVYVTYPAD
+487 GTKTVYVTYPAD
-499 FETNIA
+499 FDKTI
-505 EYCALFD
+505 LD
-512 ADGNVNWS
+512 
-520 YYAGSD
+520 
-526 YNYTVTEN
+526 YTVTFNESGSVVGYSVDGYAVTQN
-534 GDGSRTIALPAAFLM
+534 DDGSTTIAVPTQYAL
-549 EKGLY
+549 EEQLY
-554 IAAEDNDNSYDY
+554 IAAECSDGYDY

-589 GVTLDQDALTVNR
+589 GVNLDQNALTVNR
-602 GETAALTATVLPAN
+602 GETAALTATVLPVN
-616 ATNQKLSWQT
+616 ATNQKLTWQT
-626 GDSKVATVSKGVV
+626 GDRTIATVNNKGTV
-639 TGVGE
+639 TGIGE

-652 TQDGGYTAQCTV
+652 TQDGGHTAQCTV

-691 ADEVNGGKPELNARL
+691 ADEVNGGSAALNARL
-706 TDDIDL
+706 VRDIDL
-712 SGICSASSPWTPIG
+712 SSICSERSPWTPIG
-726 DYSKNAS
+726 DQAS
-733 FRGTFDGQDHK
+733 NKDYRGTFDGQNHK
-744 ITGLYLKNNT
+744 ITGLYLENT
-754 TDFSNVNN
+754 GTFNSVSS
-762 YYKALF
+762 YYTGLF
-768 GYCDGVTIKNLSVYG
+768 GLCDGATVKNLSVYG
-783 EALASSG
+783 EAKAIT
-790 RYIAGIAGSV
+790 RYVAGIAGRACGVS
-800 HAIYTHRTSIIENC
+800 THRTATIENC
-814 HSYVTMTGTP
+814 HNFVTLTGEP
-824 TNNMLYGYAG
+824 TNDQIYGHAG
-834 IAAAAKDTII
+834 VVATAQDAVI
-844 RNCSNNADITG
+844 RGCSNQADITG

-865 VASNGE
+865 VASHGE

-877 WNTGNVHLRGWQSD
+877 WNTGNIHLRGWQTE

-930 GGIVGLVGDTRT
+930 GGIVGYVGG
-942 SSSTNVTLTGCYSMG
+942 SSTNDVTLTGCYSTG
-957 EISGE
+957 KVSGE
-962 YDDNASMGALV
+962 YDDKASMGALV
-973 GGSIGDKTT
+973 GGIIGDKTT
-982 LTAEKCFYLDGAV
+982 LTAEKCFYRDGAV
-995 KTSGKETTTVTV
+995 KTSGAETTTVTV

-1026 YIDSCPAPVLKGQNA
+1026 YTDSCPAPVLKGQTA
-1041 VAHSDSNSDG
+1041 AAHS
-1051 KCDTCGKTMQ
+1051 
-1061 LQGEEMTL
+1061 
-1069 YGRIYGNSVNS
+1069 
-1080 EFTDLVGEGNGVEYT
+1080 
-1095 CRDVEKKN
+1095 
-1103 GLDVLKGVL
+1103 
-1112 DASGYT
+1112 
-1118 YIATATEIT
+1118 
-1127 SITDAAG
+1127 
-1134 VTLANGDESYGPQS
+1134 
-1148 AWVATVNGVSLSE
+1148 
-1161 MSITS
+1161 
-1166 LSKYVLDNINGFDG
+1166 
-1180 DEFVLTFTEC
+1180 
-1190 PKGTDGKHA
+1190 

-1253 PAGERIPY
+1253 PESERIPY
-1261 TQLYYQRSTDGGE
+1261 TQLYYQRSADGGE

-1361 WNDKGEAIPDKD
+1361 WNEKGEAIPDKG
-1373 NPVKLLY
+1373 NPVTLLY

-1385 TLPEGVEEYDPAKG
+1385 TLPEGAEEYDPAKG

-1421 WGWDAEK
+1421 WGWDAEAQ
-1428 KDYTVNLGGMPLTLP
+1428 DYTVNLGGMPLTLP
-1443 TDSNVDGGAGG
+1443 TDSNVDGGTGG

-1459 LQCNSFYVNSK
+1459 LQCNSFYVKSK
-1470 KADNKSYFTADEYY
+1470 KADNKSYFTAGEYY

-1542 TFRASNSTG
+1542 TFQASYFAGTKN
-1551 SKSMQISIKLTLTV
+1551 LTINTAVELTV
-1565 TVPSEA
+1565 TVPEEA
-1571 VFDLFFQWN
+1571 DFGLYFQWN
-1580 NFNTTAVETVGGW
+1580 NFNTTEVEPMDKTEDYDGW
-1593 TTDSESGTKTAQF
+1593 FHSDGTKKATYQ
-1606 HISKSNSNYTW
+1606 ISKSNSNYTW

-1628 GWLASQSANAEMS
+1628 GWLASQSKDAEMS

-1706 MIEPDFHWTVLKDGD
+1706 MVEPDFHWNVLADGD

-1824 ETAPALDFAVKATG
+1824 ETAPALDFAVRATG

-1851 AMETVMQDYTTVTV
+1851 AMETVMQDYTTVTA
-1865 GQDGRYTV
+1865 GEDGRYTV
-1873 PLADF
+1873 SLADF

-1952 QPTYYSGDT
+1952 KPTYYSGDT
-1961 KFEGTLGQYQR
+1961 KFEGSLGQYQR
-1972 MDNAFITV
+1972 MDNASITV

-2091 YSLGYGAYTYTLIKD
+2091 YSLGYGAYTYALIKD

-2121 AGKLQD
+2121 AEKLQN

-2165 AAELTWYAAS
+2165 AAELAWYAAS

-2210 IHNLYINSSTYP
+2210 IHNLYINSSSYP
-2222 VGVFGYLK
+2222 AGVFGYVK

-2254 GGIAGYMESGTSITE
+2254 GGIAGYMESDTSITE

-2307 SANECY
+2307 SANECF

-2318 GSGWKE
+2318 ASGYSYA
-2324 TTGAALTNCYFTGT
+2324 TGAALTNCYFTGT
-2338 VTGSGGTASYV
+2338 VTGSGGIASYV
-2349 GGVSCIAKEE
+2349 GGVSCNKTEAS
-2359 NYTNCY
+2359 YTNCY

-2383 GTAKTTDELKALALT
+2383 GTAKTADELKALAPT

-2409 VNSGYPVL
+2409 VNNGYPVL
-2417 AWQAEPA
+2417 AWQ
-2424 LPAATATVDFTA
+2424 LPIV
-2436 QAAGAFLLA
+2436 
-2445 PAKNVTV
+2445 
-2452 SGDLAERYGYTDT
+2452 
-2465 IQPEAGV
+2465 
-2472 SALDVL
+2472 
-2478 VKAHE
+2478 
-2483 MIFEEAF
+2483 
-2490 TAETKN
+2490 
-2496 TLLDVSAAG
+2496 
-2505 TTSVIFGEATMSNGF
+2505 
-2520 MVNHMYPHDGTPA
+2520 
-2533 VSGGGY
+2533 
-2539 NGTLLNN
+2539 
-2546 TLVKDSDL
+2546 
-2554 VEFFILQ
+2554 
-2561 DTSYWLDSYG
+2561 
-2571 WFEQNGA
+2571 
-2578 YTRTVTAEAGKA
+2578 
-2590 AELTLKSA
+2590 
-2598 FFMMGYT
+2598 
-2605 YKDLA
+2605 
-2610 AMIADGS
+2610 
-2617 ATESAKLSMVNMQTG
+2617 
-2632 EMTDITGAVTGE
+2632 
-2644 DGKVSLTFAKPGE
+2644 
-2657 YVITAY
+2657 
-2663 MPENEITENDASPLI
+2663 
-2678 LSLTTVTVSEPTI
+2678 
-2691 ILGDVNGDG
+2691 LGDVNGDG
-2700 KADNLDAALVYAYYN
+2700 KADNQDAALVYAYYN
-2715 GKQELSARQQ
+2715 GKQELSAQQ
-2725 TAADVNGDGKV
+2725 LAAADVNGDGKV
-2736 DNIDAALIYA
+2736 DNQDAALIYA
-2746 LYNGKI
+2746 
-2752 SAFPAGSR
+2752 

>member
-39 GKTEYTTTQGAEL
+39 ENTSFTTKQGAEL

-74 DNLGDHTKLADG
+74 DNLGDHTKITEGKLY
-86 SLHFTHPSTGTY
+86 FTNPNTGDY
-98 TPTITATC
+98 TAKITAAC
-106 ANDSNVTAAA
+106 ASDATVTAEA

-156 VGNDE
+156 IGHD
-161 GTVIS
+161 GTVLS
-166 HLEVNVPYFDLSL
+166 HLEVNVPYFDLENQ
-179 YGLSDYYRYQ
+179 GLEEFYRYG
-189 TENGSGGY
+189 TENGSGSY
-197 VNDTIVKRPTAL
+197 VNNTIVRRPTAL

-222 YTPEQVITGQAQI
+222 LEPEQVTTGEVKI
-235 VGEDGG
+235 FGHDGVGDG
-241 RGVENMRGEQAYED
+241 VWNMRGELAYED

-272 QFWGHDENLM
+272 QFWGHNENLM
-282 YYRNHVYPLMGPG
+282 YYRNHVYPLMSAG
-295 WGSTADYILLSDDDT
+295 WGSTADYVLLSDDDT
-310 IDVAMFSNWNFWTI
+310 IDLAMFSNWNFWTI

-377 WTLVDTVEPTMADGS
+377 WTLVETVEPTMADGS
-392 YTYTFPTAG
+392 DYTYTFATAG

-471 YANPGE
+471 YENPGE

-499 FETNIA
+499 FEINIA

-554 IAAEDNDNSYDY
+554 IAAEDNDNSYEY

-589 GVTLDQDALTVNR
+589 GVKLDRDALTVNR
-602 GETAALTATVLPAN
+602 GETAALTATVLPVN
-616 ATNQKLSWQT
+616 ATNQKLTWQT
-626 GDSKVATVSKGVV
+626 GDRTIATVKNGTV
-639 TGVGE
+639 TGIGE

-706 TDDIDL
+706 VRDIDL
-712 SGICSASSPWTPIG
+712 SGICSEISPWTPIG
-726 DYSKNAS
+726 DQAS
-733 FRGTFDGQDHK
+733 NKDYRGTFDGGNHK
-744 ITGLYLKNNT
+744 ITGLYLENT
-754 TDFSNVNN
+754 GTFNSVSS
-762 YYKALF
+762 YYTGLF
-768 GYCDGVTIKNLSVYG
+768 GLCDGATVKNLSVYG
-783 EALASSG
+783 EAKAIT
-790 RYIAGIAGSV
+790 RYVAGIVGRACGVS
-800 HAIYTHRTSIIENC
+800 THRTTTIENC
-814 HSYVTMTGTP
+814 HNYVTLTGSP
-824 TNNMLYGYAG
+824 TNDQIYGHAG
-834 IAAAAKDTII
+834 VVATAQDAVI
-844 RNCSNNADITG
+844 RGCSNQAEITG
-855 YQGYTGGIVA
+855 YEGYTGGIVA
-865 VASNGE
+865 VASHGE

-877 WNTGNVHLRGWQSD
+877 WNTGNVHLRGWQTE
-891 FRGVGGIAGRL
+891 FRGVGGIAGNL
-902 ENTATVTNCYNTGN
+902 ENTATVTNCYNTGK
-916 ISFFYKTQRIAQAA
+916 ISFYYRTQRIAQAA
-930 GGIVGLVGDTRT
+930 GGLVGLVGGTST

-962 YDDNASMGALV
+962 YDDKASMGALV
-973 GGSIGDKTT
+973 GGIIGDNTT
-982 LTAEKCFYLDGAV
+982 LAAEKCFYLDGAV
-995 KTSGKETTTVTV
+995 KTSGAETTTVTV

-1026 YIDSCPAPVLKGQNA
+1026 YTDSCPAPVLSWQ
-1041 VAHSDSNSDG
+1041 
-1051 KCDTCGKTMQ
+1051 
-1061 LQGEEMTL
+1061 
-1069 YGRIYGNSVNS
+1069 
-1080 EFTDLVGEGNGVEYT
+1080 
-1095 CRDVEKKN
+1095 
-1103 GLDVLKGVL
+1103 
-1112 DASGYT
+1112 
-1118 YIATATEIT
+1118 TAAE
-1127 SITDAAG
+1127 
-1134 VTLANGDESYGPQS
+1134 
-1148 AWVATVNGVSLSE
+1148 
-1161 MSITS
+1161 
-1166 LSKYVLDNINGFDG
+1166 
-1180 DEFVLTFTEC
+1180 
-1190 PKGTDGKHA
+1190 HA

-1253 PAGERIPY
+1253 PEGERIPY

-1274 TWGERMSFSESLFGG
+1274 TWGERMTFSESLFGG

-1302 SYRFTAST
+1302 LYRFTAST

-1321 LTLKVVKDAPL
+1321 LTLTVEKNPMM
-1332 NFTVNVGKDY
+1332 NFSFYVGKDY
-1342 NYKTNGNVY
+1342 TGGY
-1351 PIIKVYPSLG
+1351 PIIK
-1361 WNDKGEAIPDKD
+1361 
-1373 NPVKLLY
+1373 LY
-1380 SNFTS
+1380 SVATDAAGNETLGEEITGCFRYSDFTA
-1385 TLPEGVEEYDPAKG
+1385 TLPEGTEEYDPAQG
-1399 TLVSDYN
+1399 TLVENYQMFYAPLRAGRYAYRAFAKN
-1406 TFYLSVPAGSYYFES
+1406 TDTGEYDVA
-1421 WGWDAEK
+1421 
-1428 KDYTVNLGGMPLTLP
+1428 LGGMILDLP
-1443 TDSNVDGGAGG
+1443 TDGNVDGNAGG
-1454 GNTIY
+1454 GTSIY
-1459 LQCNSFYVNSK
+1459 LQCNSFYVSSK
-1470 KADNKSYFTADEYY
+1470 KADNKSYFTAKDYH
-1484 IKLVCPIMGGN
+1484 VRVDCPIMKTSCVMGDPYVKGN
-1495 VTMGTPYTSGS
+1495 YT
-1506 YAYYPVMLYAAG
+1506 YYPTMLYAGG

-1527 YPTIDGYIFTQAINQ
+1527 YPDIDGYIFTQAINQ
-1542 TFRASNSTG
+1542 TFGAGYFAGTKN
-1551 SKSMQISIKLTLTV
+1551 LTINTAVELTV
-1565 TVPSEA
+1565 TVPEKA
-1571 VFDLFFQWN
+1571 DFGLYFQWN
-1580 NFNTTAVETVGGW
+1580 NFNTTEVEPMDKTEDYDGW
-1593 TTDSESGTKTAQF
+1593 FHSDGTKKATYQ
-1606 HISKSNSNYTW
+1606 ISKGNGNYTW

-1646 NAPTDRLSHDF
+1646 NAPTDRLSRDF
-1657 TKLGT
+1657 SKLGSVT
-1662 QTMLRDEADLQINLD
+1662 STRDEADLQINLD

-1706 MIEPDFHWTVLKDGD
+1706 MIEPDFHWTVLADGD

-1824 ETAPALDFAVKATG
+1824 ETAPALDFAVRATG
-1838 DVAVEYAFVTANA
+1838 DVAVEYAFVTANT

-1890 LKMTDETG
+1890 LKMTDGTG

-1941 KISGVFNPTIF
+1941 KISGVFNPTTF
-1952 QPTYYSGDT
+1952 QPTYYSGGT
-1961 KFEGTLGQYQR
+1961 KHEGTLGQYQR

-1996 VRFTDGYTYGSMY
+1996 VRFTDGYTYGRMY

-2018 YAMTDTGT
+2018 YTMTDTGT

-2032 VTVNYYMNHYADAV
+2032 VTVDYYMNHYADAV

-2058 LRMTDEAGTA
+2058 LRMTDEAGAA

-2121 AGKLQD
+2121 AEKLQN

-2165 AAELTWYAAS
+2165 AAELAWYAAS

-2210 IHNLYINSSTYP
+2210 IHNLYINSSSYP
-2222 VGVFGYLK
+2222 AGVFGYVK

-2254 GGIAGYMESGTSITE
+2254 GGIAGYMESDTSITE

-2307 SANECY
+2307 SANECF

-2318 GSGWKE
+2318 ASGYSYA
-2324 TTGAALTNCYFTGT
+2324 TGAALTNCYFTGT

-2349 GGVSCIAKEE
+2349 GGVSCNKTEAS
-2359 NYTNCY
+2359 YTNCY

-2383 GTAKTTDELKALALT
+2383 GTAKTADELKALAPT

-2409 VNSGYPVL
+2409 VNRGYPVL

-2465 IQPEAGV
+2465 IKPEAGV

-2505 TTSVIFGEATMSNGF
+2505 TTSVIFGTETMANGF

-2546 TLVKDSDL
+2546 TLVKDGDL

-2617 ATESAKLSMVNMQTG
+2617 ATEGAKISMVNMQTG
-2632 EMTDITGAVTGE
+2632 EMTDITGAVTDKE
-2644 DGKVSLTFAKPGE
+2644 GKVSLTFAKPGE

-2725 TAADVNGDGKV
+2725 TAADVNGDGKA
-2736 DNIDAALIYA
+2736 DNLDAALIYA
-2746 LYNGKI
+2746 FYNGKI
-2752 SAFPAGSR
+2752 TAFPAK

>member
-7 SLLLVLAMLLS
+7 SLLLVFAMLLS

-31 TGHAITVS
+31 EHAITVS
-39 GKTEYTTTQGAEL
+39 EKTEYTTTQGALLEVKMSEL
-52 VIKMTDLFT
+52 FKDSAGHDMTYTL
-61 DSEGHSM
+61 SEGDYG
-68 TYALSG
+68 TQTGIKQKDGAWELS
-74 DNLGDHTKLADG
+74 
-86 SLHFTHPSTGTY
+86 FTNPNTGTY
-98 TPTITATC
+98 EPTITAIC
-106 ANDSNVTAAA
+106 ASDTTVTAEA
-116 TLTITVNA
+116 TLKITVEE
-124 GEAGDESQYGYDETP
+124 GEKGDKRQYGYDETP
-139 QDSVRVWVTI
+139 QDSVRVWVTV

-156 VGNDE
+156 VGNNDE

-166 HLEVNVPYFDLSL
+166 HLEVNVPYFDLDL
-179 YGLSDYYRYQ
+179 YGLSDYYRYH

-222 YTPEQVITGQAQI
+222 CTPEEVITGQAEI
-235 VGEDGG
+235 VGAAGS
-241 RGVENMRGEQAYED
+241 RGVENMLGGTAYED

-282 YYRNHVYPLMGPG
+282 YYRNHVYPLMSAG
-295 WGSTADYILLSDDDT
+295 WGSTADYVLLSDDDT
-310 IDVAMFSNWNFWTI
+310 IDLAMFSNWSFWSDG

-356 DGGTEQTD
+356 DGGTEQTE

-392 YTYTFPTAG
+392 DYTYTFATEG

-410 NAGTSDSCYAPA
+410 NAGTSDARKAPA
-422 TAKVTVGGGEKPF
+422 TAKVTVGSGEKLF

-445 FASISFDAEGT
+445 FASITLDPEGT
-456 DYIYNISESRMNVSH
+456 DYIYNIAESRMNVSH

-534 GDGSRTIALPAAFLM
+534 GDGSHTIALPAAFLM

-554 IAAEDNDNSYDY
+554 IAAEDNDNSYEY
-566 FNCFYFVTGD
+566 FNCFYFVEGK

-602 GETAALTATVLPAN
+602 GETAALTATVLPVN
-616 ATNQKLSWQT
+616 ATNQKLTWQT
-626 GDSKVATVSKGVV
+626 GDRTIATVKNGTV
-639 TGVGE
+639 TGIGE

-712 SGICSASSPWTPIG
+712 SGICSEGSPWTPIG
-726 DYSKNAS
+726 DHAS
-733 FRGTFDGQDHK
+733 NKDYRGTFDGGNHK
-744 ITGLYLKNNT
+744 ITGLYLENKGAYNNVSSYDT
-754 TDFSNVNN
+754 G
-762 YYKALF
+762 LF
-768 GYCDGVTIKNLSVYG
+768 GLCDGATVKNLSVYG
-783 EALASSG
+783 EAKAIT
-790 RYIAGIAGSV
+790 RYVAGIVGRACGVS
-800 HAIYTHRTSIIENC
+800 THRTTTIENC
-814 HSYVTMTGTP
+814 HNFVTLTGSP
-824 TNNMLYGYAG
+824 TNDQIYGHAG
-834 IAAAAKDTII
+834 VVATAQDAVI
-844 RNCSNNADITG
+844 RGCSNRADITG
-855 YQGYTGGIVA
+855 YEGYTGGVVA
-865 VASNGE
+865 VASHGE

-877 WNTGNVHLRGWQSD
+877 WNTGKIHLRGWQSR
-891 FRGVGGIAGRL
+891 FQGVGGIAGRL

-930 GGIVGLVGDTRT
+930 GGIVGYVGG
-942 SSSTNVTLTGCYSMG
+942 SSTNDVTLTGCYSTG
-957 EISGE
+957 KVSGE
-962 YDDNASMGALV
+962 YDDNAKLGGLV
-973 GGSIGDKTT
+973 GEVATTGTT
-982 LTAEKCFYLDGAV
+982 LTVSKCFYLDDAV
-995 KTSGKETTTVTV
+995 KTSGVETTTVTV
-1007 QGTAFTAEN
+1007 QGTAFTAAD
-1016 GLLAEALGDG
+1016 GLSAEALGDG
-1026 YIDSCPAPVLKGQNA
+1026 YTDSCPAPVLKGQNA
-1041 VAHSDSNSDG
+1041 VAHS
-1051 KCDTCGKTMQ
+1051 
-1061 LQGEEMTL
+1061 
-1069 YGRIYGNSVNS
+1069 
-1080 EFTDLVGEGNGVEYT
+1080 
-1095 CRDVEKKN
+1095 
-1103 GLDVLKGVL
+1103 
-1112 DASGYT
+1112 
-1118 YIATATEIT
+1118 
-1127 SITDAAG
+1127 
-1134 VTLANGDESYGPQS
+1134 
-1148 AWVATVNGVSLSE
+1148 
-1161 MSITS
+1161 
-1166 LSKYVLDNINGFDG
+1166 
-1180 DEFVLTFTEC
+1180 
-1190 PKGTDGKHA
+1190 

-1253 PAGERIPY
+1253 PEGERIPY
-1261 TQLYYQRSTDGGE
+1261 TQLYYQRSADGGE

-1302 SYRFTAST
+1302 LYRFTASM

-1321 LTLKVVKDAPL
+1321 LTLTVVKDAPL

-1342 NYKTNGNVY
+1342 NYRTNGNVY

-1361 WNDKGEAIPDKD
+1361 WNEKGEAIPDKR
-1373 NPVKLLY
+1373 NPVTLLY
-1380 SNFTS
+1380 SNFTA
-1385 TLPEGVEEYDPAKG
+1385 TLPEGAEEYDPAKG

-1421 WGWDAEK
+1421 WGWDAEAQ
-1428 KDYTVNLGGMPLTLP
+1428 DYTVNLGGMPLTLP
-1443 TDSNVDGGAGG
+1443 TDSNVDGGTGG

-1527 YPTIDGYIFTQAINQ
+1527 YPTIDGYIFNQVSNQ
-1542 TFRASNSTG
+1542 TFQASNSAGT
-1551 SKSMQISIKLTLTV
+1551 KPMTINTAVELTV
-1565 TVPSEA
+1565 TVPEEA
-1571 VFDLFFQWN
+1571 DFGLYFQWN
-1580 NFNTTAVETVGGW
+1580 NFNTTEVEPMDKTEDYDGW
-1593 TTDSESGTKTAQF
+1593 FHSDGTKKATYQ
-1606 HISKSNSNYTW
+1606 ISKSNGNYTW
-1617 RLSDDTHVTEA
+1617 RLSDDKHVTEA
-1628 GWLASQSANAEMS
+1628 GWLASQSKDAEMS

-1662 QTMLRDEADLQINLD
+1662 QTMLRDEGDLQINLD

-1706 MIEPDFHWTVLKDGD
+1706 MVEPDFHWNVLADGD

-1824 ETAPALDFAVKATG
+1824 ETAPALDFAVRATG
-1838 DVAVEYAFVTANA
+1838 DVTVEYAFVTANA
-1851 AMETVMQDYTTVTV
+1851 AMETVMQDYTTVTA
-1865 GQDGRYTV
+1865 GEDGRYTV
-1873 PLADF
+1873 SLADF

-1952 QPTYYSGDT
+1952 KPTYYSGDT
-1961 KFEGTLGQYQR
+1961 KFEGSLGQYQR
-1972 MDNAFITV
+1972 MDNASITV

-2018 YAMTDTGT
+2018 YTMTDTGT

-2058 LRMTDEAGTA
+2058 LTVTDENGTA

-2121 AGKLQD
+2121 AEKLQD

-2138 AAGANPWDGKTK
+2138 AAGADPWDGKTK

-2165 AAELTWYAAS
+2165 AAELAWYAAS

-2189 AGFDWTPLAKLYAAF
+2189 AGFDWTPLKKLYAAF

-2210 IHNLYINSSTYP
+2210 IHNLYINSSSYP
-2222 VGVFGYLK
+2222 VGVFGYVK

-2242 DVTCTAKSNAQA
+2242 DVICTAKSNAQA
-2254 GGIAGYMESGTSITE
+2254 GSIAGYMESDTSITE
-2269 CFSTVNVTSKKHAG
+2269 CFSKVNVTSKKHAG

-2307 SANECY
+2307 SANECF

-2318 GSGWKE
+2318 ASGYSYA
-2324 TTGAALTNCYFTGT
+2324 TGAALTNCYFTGT

-2349 GGVSCIAKEE
+2349 GGVSCNKTEAS
-2359 NYTNCY
+2359 YTNCY

-2383 GTAKTTDELKALALT
+2383 GTAKTADELKALAPT

-2465 IQPEAGV
+2465 IKPEAGV

-2505 TTSVIFGEATMSNGF
+2505 TTSVIFGETTMSNGF

-2546 TLVKDSDL
+2546 TLVKDGDL

-2715 GKQELSARQQ
+2715 GRQAFSAQQ
-2725 TAADVNGDGKV
+2725 LAAADVNGDGKA
-2736 DNIDAALIYA
+2736 DNLDAALIYA

>member
-39 GKTEYTTTQGAEL
+39 ENTSFTTKQGAEL

-61 DSEGHSM
+61 DGEGHSM

-106 ANDSNVTAAA
+106 ANDSSVTAAA

-156 VGNDE
+156 LGNE
-161 GTVIS
+161 GTKIS
-166 HLEVNVPYFDLSL
+166 HLEVNVPYFDLGL
-179 YGLSDYYRYQ
+179 YDLSDYYRYQ
-189 TENGSGGY
+189 TENGSGSY

-222 YTPEQVITGQAQI
+222 YTPEQVTTGQAEI
-235 VGEDGG
+235 VGANGG
-241 RGVENMRGEQAYED
+241 RGVENMRGETAYED
-255 TSLALNLTGS
+255 DQLALTLTGS

-282 YYRNHVYPLMGPG
+282 YYRNHVYPLMSAG
-295 WGSTADYILLSDDDT
+295 WGSTADYVLLSDDDT
-310 IDVAMFSNWNFWTI
+310 IDLAMFSNWSFWTI

-356 DGGTEQTD
+356 DGGTEQTE

-369 TVAVYDKD
+369 TVAVYDENWKK
-377 WTLVDTVEPTMADGS
+377 VAVVEPITAGGSS
-392 YTYTFPTAG
+392 YTYTFATEG

-435 DPAEYYKNFD
+435 DPAEYYKDFD
-445 FASISFDAEGT
+445 FASITLNPAGT
-456 DYIYNISESRMNVSH
+456 DYIYNIAESKMHVAHFN
-471 YANPGE
+471 NPGD

-499 FETNIA
+499 FDQNILA
-505 EYCALFD
+505 HCALVNE
-512 ADGNVNWS
+512 ADGSVSWD
-520 YYAGSD
+520 YHAGSD
-526 YNYTVTEN
+526 YEYTVTEN
-534 GDGSRTIALPAAFLM
+534 GDGSHTIALPAAFLM
-549 EKGLY
+549 QNNLI
-554 IAAEDNDNSYDY
+554 IAAENDNNYEY

-589 GVTLDQDALTVNR
+589 GVKLDRDALTVNR
-602 GETAALTATVLPAN
+602 GETAALTATVLPVN

-626 GDSKVATVSKGVV
+626 GDRTIATVNKGTV
-639 TGVGE
+639 TGIGE

-706 TDDIDL
+706 VRDIDL
-712 SGICSASSPWTPIG
+712 SSICSEISPWTPIG

-865 VASNGE
+865 DASNG
-871 TTIENC
+871 TVTIENC
-877 WNTGNVHLRGWQSD
+877 WNTGNVHLRGWQSE
-891 FRGVGGIAGRL
+891 FRGVGGIAGCL

-930 GGIVGLVGDTRT
+930 GGIVGLVGDTST

-957 EISGE
+957 KVSGE
-962 YDDNASMGALV
+962 YDDKASMGALV
-973 GGSIGDKTT
+973 GGIIGDKTT
-982 LTAEKCFYLDGAV
+982 LTAEKCFYRDGAV

-1016 GLLAEALGDG
+1016 GLLAEALGYG
-1026 YIDSCPAPVLKGQNA
+1026 YTDSCPAPVLKGQ
-1041 VAHSDSNSDG
+1041 
-1051 KCDTCGKTMQ
+1051 
-1061 LQGEEMTL
+1061 
-1069 YGRIYGNSVNS
+1069 
-1080 EFTDLVGEGNGVEYT
+1080 
-1095 CRDVEKKN
+1095 
-1103 GLDVLKGVL
+1103 
-1112 DASGYT
+1112 
-1118 YIATATEIT
+1118 TA
-1127 SITDAAG
+1127 AA
-1134 VTLANGDESYGPQS
+1134 
-1148 AWVATVNGVSLSE
+1148 
-1161 MSITS
+1161 
-1166 LSKYVLDNINGFDG
+1166 
-1180 DEFVLTFTEC
+1180 
-1190 PKGTDGKHA
+1190 HA

-1342 NYKTNGNVY
+1342 NYRTNGNVY

-1361 WNDKGEAIPDKD
+1361 WNDKGEAIPDKR
-1373 NPVKLLY
+1373 NPVTLLY

-1385 TLPEGVEEYDPAKG
+1385 TLPEGAEEYDPAKG
-1399 TLVSDYN
+1399 TMVSDYN

-1421 WGWDAEK
+1421 WGWDAEAQ
-1428 KDYTVNLGGMPLTLP
+1428 DYTVNLGGMPLTLP
-1443 TDSNVDGGAGG
+1443 TDSNVDGGTGG

-1459 LQCNSFYVNSK
+1459 LQCNSFYVKSK
-1470 KADNKSYFTADEYY
+1470 KADNKSYFTAGEYY

-1527 YPTIDGYIFTQAINQ
+1527 YPTIDGYIFNQVSNQ
-1542 TFRASNSTG
+1542 TFQASNSAGT
-1551 SKSMQISIKLTLTV
+1551 KPMTINTAVELTV
-1565 TVPSEA
+1565 TVPEEA
-1571 VFDLFFQWN
+1571 DFGLYFQWN
-1580 NFNTTAVETVGGW
+1580 NFNTTEVEPVGKTEDYDGW
-1593 TTDSESGTKTAQF
+1593 SYKEGTKKATYQ
-1606 HISKSNSNYTW
+1606 ISKSNSNYTW
-1617 RLSDDTHVTEA
+1617 RLSDDKHVTEA

-1696 QLINNDAGNI
+1696 QLINNDGGNI
-1706 MIEPDFHWTVLKDGD
+1706 MVEPDFHWNVLADGD

-1800 AAGVTTTRSLDW
+1800 AAGVTTTRSMDW

-1824 ETAPALDFAVKATG
+1824 ETAPALDFAVRATG
-1838 DVAVEYAFVTANA
+1838 DVTVEYAFVTANA
-1851 AMETVMQDYTTVTV
+1851 AMETVMQDYTTVAV
-1865 GQDGRYTV
+1865 GKDGRYTV

-1913 ENVSNPKEAIMPGDQ
+1913 ENVSNPKETIMPGDQ

-1952 QPTYYSGDT
+1952 KPTYYSGDT
-1961 KFEGTLGQYQR
+1961 KFEGSLGQYQR
-1972 MDNAFITV
+1972 MDNASITV

-2091 YSLGYGAYTYTLIKD
+2091 YSLGYGTYTYTLIKD

-2121 AGKLQD
+2121 AEKLQD
-2127 GVLTLTLAAMP
+2127 GVLTLTLAAMS

-2165 AAELTWYAAS
+2165 AAELAWYAAS

-2189 AGFDWTPLAKLYAAF
+2189 AGFDWRPLAKIYAAF

-2210 IHNLYINSSTYP
+2210 IHNLYINSSSYP
-2222 VGVFGYLK
+2222 VGVFGYVK

-2242 DVTCTAKSNAQA
+2242 DVICTAKSNAQA
-2254 GGIAGYMESGTSITE
+2254 GGIAGYMESDTSITE
-2269 CFSTVNVTSKKHAG
+2269 CFSAVNVTSKKHAG

-2318 GSGWKE
+2318 ASSGSYA
-2324 TTGAALTNCYFTGT
+2324 TGAALTNCYFTGT
-2338 VTGSGGTASYV
+2338 VTGSGGIASYV
-2349 GGVSCIAKEE
+2349 GGVSCNKTEAS
-2359 NYTNCY
+2359 YTNCY

-2373 ESSKYGVTGK
+2373 ESSKYGITGK
-2383 GTAKTTDELKALALT
+2383 GTAKTADELKALAPT

-2417 AWQAEPA
+2417 AWQ
-2424 LPAATATVDFTA
+2424 LPIV
-2436 QAAGAFLLA
+2436 
-2445 PAKNVTV
+2445 
-2452 SGDLAERYGYTDT
+2452 
-2465 IQPEAGV
+2465 
-2472 SALDVL
+2472 
-2478 VKAHE
+2478 
-2483 MIFEEAF
+2483 
-2490 TAETKN
+2490 
-2496 TLLDVSAAG
+2496 
-2505 TTSVIFGEATMSNGF
+2505 
-2520 MVNHMYPHDGTPA
+2520 
-2533 VSGGGY
+2533 
-2539 NGTLLNN
+2539 
-2546 TLVKDSDL
+2546 
-2554 VEFFILQ
+2554 
-2561 DTSYWLDSYG
+2561 
-2571 WFEQNGA
+2571 
-2578 YTRTVTAEAGKA
+2578 
-2590 AELTLKSA
+2590 
-2598 FFMMGYT
+2598 
-2605 YKDLA
+2605 
-2610 AMIADGS
+2610 
-2617 ATESAKLSMVNMQTG
+2617 
-2632 EMTDITGAVTGE
+2632 
-2644 DGKVSLTFAKPGE
+2644 
-2657 YVITAY
+2657 
-2663 MPENEITENDASPLI
+2663 
-2678 LSLTTVTVSEPTI
+2678 
-2691 ILGDVNGDG
+2691 LGDVNGDG

-2715 GKQELSARQQ
+2715 GKQELSARQLA
-2725 TAADVNGDGKV
+2725 AADVNGDGKV
-2736 DNIDAALIYA
+2736 DNHDAALIYA

>member
-39 GKTEYTTTQGAEL
+39 ENTSFTTKQGAEL

-61 DSEGHSM
+61 DGEGHSM

-106 ANDSNVTAAA
+106 ANDATVTAEA
-116 TLTITVNA
+116 TLKITVEA
-124 GEAGDESQYGYDETP
+124 GEKGDESQYGYDETP

-156 VGNDE
+156 IGHD
-161 GTVIS
+161 GTVLS
-166 HLEVNVPYFDLSL
+166 HLEVNVPYFDLENQ
-179 YGLSDYYRYQ
+179 GLEEFYRYG
-189 TENGSGGY
+189 TENGSGSY
-197 VNDTIVKRPTAL
+197 VNNTIIKRPTAL

-222 YTPEQVITGQAQI
+222 LEPEQVTTGEVKI
-235 VGEDGG
+235 FGHDGVGDG
-241 RGVENMRGEQAYED
+241 VWNMRGEPAYED

-272 QFWGHDENLM
+272 QFWGHNENLM
-282 YYRNHVYPLMGPG
+282 YYRNHVYPLMSAG
-295 WGSTADYILLSDDDT
+295 WGSTADYVLLSDDDT
-310 IDVAMFSNWNFWTI
+310 IDLAMFSNWNFWTI

-392 YTYTFPTAG
+392 DYTYTFATKG

-435 DPAEYYKNFD
+435 DPAEYYKDFD
-445 FASISFDAEGT
+445 FASITLDPAGT
-456 DYIYNISESRMNVSH
+456 EYVYNIAESQMYVEHFQS
-471 YANPGE
+471 AGD

-499 FETNIA
+499 FDKTI
-505 EYCALFD
+505 LD
-512 ADGNVNWS
+512 
-520 YYAGSD
+520 
-526 YNYTVTEN
+526 YTVTFNESGSVVGYSVDGYAVTRN
-534 GDGSRTIALPAAFLM
+534 DDGSTTIAVPTQYAL
-549 EKGLY
+549 EEQLY
-554 IAAEDNDNSYDY
+554 IAAECSDGYDY

-589 GVTLDQDALTVNR
+589 DVKLDRDALTVNR
-602 GETAALTATVLPAN
+602 GETAALTATVLPVN

-626 GDSKVATVSKGVV
+626 GDRTIATVNKGTV
-639 TGVGE
+639 TGIGE

-712 SGICSASSPWTPIG
+712 SSVCSEISPWTPIG

-865 VASNGE
+865 DASNG
-871 TTIENC
+871 TVTIENC
-877 WNTGNVHLRGWQSD
+877 WNTGNVHLRGWQSE

-930 GGIVGLVGDTRT
+930 GGIVGLVGSTST

-973 GGSIGDKTT
+973 GGIIGDKTT
-982 LTAEKCFYLDGAV
+982 LAAEKCFYRDGAV

-1026 YIDSCPAPVLKGQNA
+1026 YTDSCPAPVLKGQTA
-1041 VAHSDSNSDG
+1041 AAHSDSNSDG

-1080 EFTDLVGEGNGVEYT
+1080 EFTDLAGEGNGVEYT

-1161 MSITS
+1161 MGITS

-1190 PKGTDGKHA
+1190 PKGTDGKHS
-1199 DSDSDGKCDT
+1199 DSNSDGKCDT

-1224 GVSPTKEDTVQV
+1224 GVSSTKEDTVQV

-1253 PAGERIPY
+1253 PEGERIPY

-1274 TWGERMSFSESLFGG
+1274 TWGERMTFSESLFGG

-1302 SYRFTAST
+1302 LYRFTASM

-1321 LTLKVVKDAPL
+1321 LTLTVEKNPMM
-1332 NFTVNVGKDY
+1332 NFSFYVGKDY
-1342 NYKTNGNVY
+1342 TGGY
-1351 PIIKVYPSLG
+1351 PIIK
-1361 WNDKGEAIPDKD
+1361 
-1373 NPVKLLY
+1373 LY
-1380 SNFTS
+1380 SVATDAAGNETLGEEITGCFRYSDFTA
-1385 TLPEGVEEYDPAKG
+1385 TLPEGTEEYDPAQG
-1399 TLVSDYN
+1399 TLVENYQMFYAPLRAGRYAYRAFAKN
-1406 TFYLSVPAGSYYFES
+1406 TDTGEYDVA
-1421 WGWDAEK
+1421 
-1428 KDYTVNLGGMPLTLP
+1428 LGGMIVDLP
-1443 TDSNVDGGAGG
+1443 TDGNVDGNAGG
-1454 GNTIY
+1454 GTSIY
-1459 LQCNSFYVNSK
+1459 LQCNSFYVSSK
-1470 KADNKSYFTADEYY
+1470 KADNKSYFTAKDYH
-1484 IKLVCPIMGGN
+1484 VRVDCPIMKTSCVMGDPYVKGN
-1495 VTMGTPYTSGS
+1495 YT
-1506 YAYYPVMLYAAG
+1506 YYPTMLYAGG

-1527 YPTIDGYIFTQAINQ
+1527 YPDIDGYIFTQAINQ
-1542 TFRASNSTG
+1542 TFQASYFAGTKNLT
-1551 SKSMQISIKLTLTV
+1551 INTAVELTLTV
-1565 TVPSEA
+1565 PEKA
-1571 VFDLFFQWN
+1571 DFGLYFQWN
-1580 NFNTTAVETVGGW
+1580 NFNTTEVEPMDKTEDYDGW
-1593 TTDSESGTKTAQF
+1593 FHSDGTKKATYQ
-1606 HISKSNSNYTW
+1606 ISKSNSNYTW

-1646 NAPTDRLSHDF
+1646 NAPTDRLSRDF

-1706 MIEPDFHWTVLKDGD
+1706 MVEPDFHWNVLADGD

-1838 DVAVEYAFVTANA
+1838 DVTVEYAFVTANA
-1851 AMETVMQDYTTVTV
+1851 AMETVMQDYTTVV

-1952 QPTYYSGDT
+1952 KPTYYSGDT
-1961 KFEGTLGQYQR
+1961 KFEGSLGQYQR
-1972 MDNAFITV
+1972 MDNASITV

-2046 VTVSRKV
+2046 ITVSRKV

-2058 LRMTDEAGTA
+2058 LRMTDEAGAA
-2068 LEGVAVTLTGPKGE
+2068 LDGVAVTLTGPKGE

-2121 AGKLQD
+2121 AEKLQD

-2138 AAGANPWDGKTK
+2138 AAGADPWDGKTK

-2165 AAELTWYAAS
+2165 AAELAWYAAS

-2189 AGFDWTPLAKLYAAF
+2189 AGFDWTPLKKLYAAF

-2210 IHNLYINSSTYP
+2210 IRNLYINSSSYP
-2222 VGVFGYLK
+2222 AGVFGYLK

-2254 GGIAGYMESGTSITE
+2254 GGIAGYMESDTSITE
-2269 CFSTVNVTSKKHAG
+2269 CFSAVNVTSKKHAG

-2307 SANECY
+2307 SANECF

-2318 GSGWKE
+2318 ASGYSYA
-2324 TTGAALTNCYFTGT
+2324 TGAALTNCYFTGT
-2338 VTGSGGTASYV
+2338 VTGSGGNASYV
-2349 GGVSCIAKEE
+2349 GGVSCNKTEAS
-2359 NYTNCY
+2359 YTNCY

-2373 ESSKYGVTGK
+2373 ESPKYGVTGK
-2383 GTAKTTDELKALALT
+2383 GTAKTADELKALALT

-2417 AWQAEPA
+2417 AWQ
-2424 LPAATATVDFTA
+2424 LPIV
-2436 QAAGAFLLA
+2436 
-2445 PAKNVTV
+2445 
-2452 SGDLAERYGYTDT
+2452 
-2465 IQPEAGV
+2465 
-2472 SALDVL
+2472 
-2478 VKAHE
+2478 
-2483 MIFEEAF
+2483 
-2490 TAETKN
+2490 
-2496 TLLDVSAAG
+2496 
-2505 TTSVIFGEATMSNGF
+2505 
-2520 MVNHMYPHDGTPA
+2520 
-2533 VSGGGY
+2533 
-2539 NGTLLNN
+2539 
-2546 TLVKDSDL
+2546 
-2554 VEFFILQ
+2554 
-2561 DTSYWLDSYG
+2561 
-2571 WFEQNGA
+2571 
-2578 YTRTVTAEAGKA
+2578 
-2590 AELTLKSA
+2590 
-2598 FFMMGYT
+2598 
-2605 YKDLA
+2605 
-2610 AMIADGS
+2610 
-2617 ATESAKLSMVNMQTG
+2617 
-2632 EMTDITGAVTGE
+2632 
-2644 DGKVSLTFAKPGE
+2644 
-2657 YVITAY
+2657 
-2663 MPENEITENDASPLI
+2663 
-2678 LSLTTVTVSEPTI
+2678 
-2691 ILGDVNGDG
+2691 LGDVNGDG